1 MIKIVIMSTKFKP
14 LLLLLIVFL
23 LIPACSDGET
33 SSPNLVEIS
42 SEDDDEEESED
53 EEFENNEEEAED
65 EEREFEYIAPVLP
78 VLPDP
83 PISSSEWNQVN
94 GPFGGTI
101 TSIFKSPD
109 GYWVTTTDNSG
120 LSDSNLYLVDNKE
133 FTWELKKTI
142 SGNMGGVV
150 VDASNSNQI
159 AFYTEATSNSD
170 SGVFISKDGGETW
183 DETEVGGGQYS
194 AIAIGSQNTSTL
206 YVAGRYFPNGE
217 DCEDE
222 EGEDD
227 CTPEKNSAI
236 FISNDFGTSWIKSSS
251 IPKGVFQEIELE
263 EGQELEE
270 EDIDKVRVLYVS
282 PSDDDLI
289 FVGTSNL
296 LVKSGDRGSSW
307 KTLSNTFHRSDIK
320 GLAIH
325 PNNPNIIYVR
335 IGLYTFSDCSDVDN
349 DDPDYEESVSKY
361 CPGIYK
367 STDGG
372 ESWKLLDE
380 VTGDPSEGGVYINEY
395 NDSEIYSVFGRE
407 TFVSKDAGMS
417 SDVFLDTKEHPIIP
431 DVGVEIITF
440 GESEAEVFMA
450 GLQGVY
456 RTYDNGR
463 TWIET
468 NTGFVGSE
476 VVDIVTALDGTMY
489 ATTYNL
495 GIFKSI
501 DGGKNWGFASFGIKN
516 WYGMQLATHPE
527 NPDTIFTTTN
537 GGVYKSTNAGES
549 WKLIGGS
556 DLCDDEDVGGN
567 CHYHGIIVEKE
578 APFKVLVGSGGDQYA
593 KEGVGLTGSE
603 NSGDTWKASDNGFV
617 RDVHVSKL
625 IIDPNNN
632 NIFYATTQGA
642 TEYTDK
648 VGDGAGVFK
657 STDRGNNWT
666 QINNGLDS
674 LETNVLIVDP
684 NDSETLYLGTDDDGV
699 YKSINGGDSWKKL
712 NVSSL
717 SKSFG
722 VGDIV
727 VDPQNSDN
735 IYIGTVDYFRLS
747 ENRGVLGDFGI
758 YKSTD
763 GGTTWEEFNSG
774 LKHLGVFSLEISEE
788 NRILYAGTRAG
799 GVYWISLD
807 D

>member
-1 MIKIVIMSTKFKP
+1 MIENSKK
-14 LLLLLIVFL
+14 LIVFIL
-23 LIPACSDGET
+23 FVLILSGCSSDD
-33 SSPNLVEIS
+33 SSGPTLVEIS
-42 SEDDDEEESED
+42 SDEEDMDYEEEDGDEEEDSD
-53 EEFENNEEEAED
+53 EEEND
-65 EEREFEYIAPVLP
+65 DMDITEFIPPELP
-78 VLPDP
+78 DLPDP
-83 PISSSEWNQVN
+83 VLSSSKWNQVN

-101 TSIFKSPD
+101 TSIFKSSD

-120 LSDSNLYLVDNKE
+120 LSDSNLYLVDSKT
-133 FTWELKKTI
+133 FVWELKKTI

-150 VDASNSNQI
+150 VNASNSNQI

-170 SGVFISKDGGETW
+170 SGVFVSKDGGKTW
-183 DETEVGGGQYS
+183 DEAKIDGSQYS
-194 AIAIGSQNTSTL
+194 AITIGSQNTSTL
-206 YVAGRYFPNGE
+206 YVAGRHFPYGE

-222 EGEDD
+222 EDEDD

-251 IPKGVFQEIELE
+251 IPKGVFKEIELE

-270 EDIDKVRVLYVS
+270 EDIDKVTVLYVS
-282 PSDDDLI
+282 PSDDDQI

-296 LVKSGDRGSSW
+296 LLKSNNRGSSW
-307 KTLSNTFHRSDIK
+307 ESLSDTFHRSDIK

-325 PNNPNIIYVR
+325 PNNPNIIYAR

-349 DDPDYEESVSKY
+349 DDADYEESVSKY

-372 ESWKLLDE
+372 ESWKLLEE

-407 TFVSKDAGMS
+407 TFVSKDGGIS

-440 GESEAEVFMA
+440 GESESEVFMA

-456 RTYDNGR
+456 RTYDNGK
-463 TWIET
+463 TWIES

-476 VVDIVTALDGTMY
+476 VVDLVTSLDGTMY

-495 GIFKSI
+495 GIFKST
-501 DGGKNWGFASFGIKN
+501 DGGKNWVFASFGIKN

-527 NPDTIFTTTN
+527 DADTLFTTTN
-537 GGVYKSTNAGES
+537 GGVYKSTNAGKS
-549 WKLIGGS
+549 WELIGGS
-556 DLCDDEDVGGN
+556 DLCDDEDAGGN
-567 CHYHGIIVEKE
+567 CHYHGIVVEKE

-603 NSGDTWKASDNGFV
+603 DNGESWRNSDDGFV

-625 IIDPNNN
+625 VIDPNNN
-632 NIFYATTQGA
+632 NVFYATTQGE

-666 QINNGLDS
+666 QINNGLNS
-674 LETNVLIVDP
+674 LETNVLAVDP
-684 NDSETLYLGTDDDGV
+684 NDSDVLYLGTDDDGI
-699 YKSINGGDSWKKL
+699 YKSINGGENWKKL
-712 NVSSL
+712 IPTA
-717 SKSFG
+717 SFG
-722 VGDIV
+722 VGDII
-727 VDPQNSDN
+727 VDPQNSN
-735 IYIGTVDYFRLS
+735 NVYMGTVDYFRLS
-747 ENRGVLGDFGI
+747 ESRGVLGDFGV

-774 LKHLGVFSLEISEE
+774 LNHLGVFSLELSEE

-799 GVYWISLD
+799 GVYWINLD
-807 D
+807 G

>member
-1 MIKIVIMSTKFKP
+1 MIENSKK
-14 LLLLLIVFL
+14 LIIFILFL
-23 LIPACSDGET
+23 LILSACSSDD
-33 SSPNLVEIS
+33 SSGPTLVEIS
-42 SEDDDEEESED
+42 SDEEDGDYEEEDGDEEEEGD
-53 EEFENNEEEAED
+53 EEEND
-65 EEREFEYIAPVLP
+65 DMDVTEFIPPELP
-78 VLPDP
+78 DLPDP
-83 PISSSEWNQVN
+83 VLSSSKWNQVN

-101 TSIFKSPD
+101 TSIFKSSD

-120 LSDSNLYLVDNKE
+120 LSDSNLYLVDSKT

-150 VDASNSNQI
+150 VNASNSNQI

-170 SGVFISKDGGETW
+170 SGVFVSKDSGKTW
-183 DETEVGGGQYS
+183 DEAKIDGSQYS
-194 AIAIGSQNTSTL
+194 AIAIGSQDTSTL

-251 IPKGVFQEIELE
+251 IPKGVFKEIELE

-270 EDIDKVRVLYVS
+270 EDIDKVTVLYVS
-282 PSDDDLI
+282 PSDDDHI

-296 LVKSGDRGSSW
+296 LLKSNDRGSSW
-307 KTLSNTFHRSDIK
+307 KSLSDTFHRSDIK

-325 PNNPNIIYVR
+325 PNNPNIIYAR

-349 DDPDYEESVSKY
+349 DDADYEESVSKY

-372 ESWKLLDE
+372 ESWKLLEE

-407 TFVSKDAGMS
+407 TFVSKNAGIS

-456 RTYDNGR
+456 RTYDNGK

-476 VVDIVTALDGTMY
+476 VVDLATALDGTMY

-495 GIFKSI
+495 GIFKST
-501 DGGKNWGFASFGIKN
+501 DGGKNWVFASFGIKN

-527 NPDTIFTTTN
+527 DPDTIFTTTN

-549 WKLIGGS
+549 WKLIGS
-556 DLCDDEDVGGN
+556 SELCDDEDIGGN
-567 CHYHGIIVEKE
+567 CHYHGIVVEKE

-603 NSGDTWKASDNGFV
+603 DNGKSWRNSDDGFV

-625 IIDPNNN
+625 IIDPNNSN
-632 NIFYATTQGA
+632 VFYATTQGA

-657 STDRGNNWT
+657 STDRGDNWT
-666 QINNGLDS
+666 QINNGLNS
-674 LETNVLIVDP
+674 LETNVLVVDP

-699 YKSINGGDSWKKL
+699 YKSTDGGESWKKL
-712 NVSSL
+712 NVSSIP
-717 SKSFG
+717 KSFG
-722 VGDIV
+722 VGDII
-727 VDPQNSDN
+727 VDPQNSNN

-747 ENRGVLGDFGI
+747 ESRGVLGDFGV
-758 YKSTD
+758 YKSSD
-763 GGTTWEEFNSG
+763 GGTTWEEFNVA
-774 LKHLGVFSLEISEE
+774 LNHLGVFSLELSEE

-799 GVYWISLD
+799 GVYWIDLNN
-807 D
+807 

>member
-1 MIKIVIMSTKFKP
+1 MIENSKK
-14 LLLLLIVFL
+14 LIVFILFL
-23 LIPACSDGET
+23 LILSGCSNDD
-33 SSPNLVEIS
+33 SSGPTLVEIS
-42 SEDDDEEESED
+42 SDEEDVDYEEEDSDEEEDND
-53 EEFENNEEEAED
+53 EEEND
-65 EEREFEYIAPVLP
+65 DIDITEFIPPELP
-78 VLPDP
+78 DLPDP
-83 PISSSEWNQVN
+83 VLSSSKWNQVN

-101 TSIFKSPD
+101 TSIFKSSD

-120 LSDSNLYLVDNKE
+120 LSDSNLYLVDSKT
-133 FTWELKKTI
+133 FVWELKKTI

-150 VDASNSNQI
+150 VNASNSNQI

-170 SGVFISKDGGETW
+170 SGVFVSKDGGKTW
-183 DETEVGGGQYS
+183 DEAKIDGSQYS
-194 AIAIGSQNTSTL
+194 AITIGSQNTSTL
-206 YVAGRYFPNGE
+206 YVAGRHFPNGE

-222 EGEDD
+222 EDEDD

-251 IPKGVFQEIELE
+251 IPKGVFKEIELE

-270 EDIDKVRVLYVS
+270 EDIDKVTVLYVS
-282 PSDDDLI
+282 PSDDDQI

-296 LVKSGDRGSSW
+296 LLKSNDRGSSW
-307 KTLSNTFHRSDIK
+307 ESLSDTFHRSDIK

-325 PNNPNIIYVR
+325 PNNPNIIYAR

-349 DDPDYEESVSKY
+349 DDADYEESVSKY

-372 ESWKLLDE
+372 ESWKLLEE

-407 TFVSKDAGMS
+407 TFVSKDGGIS

-440 GESEAEVFMA
+440 GESESEVFMA

-456 RTYDNGR
+456 RTYDNGK
-463 TWIET
+463 TWIES

-476 VVDIVTALDGTMY
+476 VVDLVTSLDGTMY

-495 GIFKSI
+495 GIFKST
-501 DGGKNWGFASFGIKN
+501 DGGKNWVFASFGIKN

-527 NPDTIFTTTN
+527 DADTLFTTTN
-537 GGVYKSTNAGES
+537 GGVYKSTNAGKS
-549 WKLIGGS
+549 WELIGGS
-556 DLCDDEDVGGN
+556 DLCDDEDAGGN
-567 CHYHGIIVEKE
+567 CHYHGIVVEKE

-603 NSGDTWKASDNGFV
+603 DNGESWRNSDDGFV

-625 IIDPNNN
+625 VIDPNNN
-632 NIFYATTQGA
+632 NVFYATTQGE

-666 QINNGLDS
+666 QINNGLNS
-674 LETNVLIVDP
+674 LETNVLAVDP
-684 NDSETLYLGTDDDGV
+684 NDSDVLYLGTDDDGI
-699 YKSINGGDSWKKL
+699 YKSINGGENWEKL
-712 NVSSL
+712 IPTA
-717 SKSFG
+717 SFG
-722 VGDIV
+722 VGDII
-727 VDPQNSDN
+727 VDPQNSN
-735 IYIGTVDYFRLS
+735 NVYMGTVDYFRLS
-747 ENRGVLGDFGI
+747 ESRGVLGDFGV

-774 LKHLGVFSLEISEE
+774 LNHLGVFSLELSEE

-799 GVYWISLD
+799 GVYWINLD
-807 D
+807 G

>member
-1 MIKIVIMSTKFKP
+1 MIKNSNKLI
-14 LLLLLIVFL
+14 LLILFFL
-23 LIPACSDGET
+23 IVSACSSND
-33 SSPNLVEIS
+33 SSGPELVEIS
-42 SEDDDEEESED
+42 SDEEDLDSEKGQEENDDEEDGGEGENTD
-53 EEFENNEEEAED
+53 EKTTNF
-65 EEREFEYIAPVLP
+65 IPPKLP
-78 VLPDP
+78 DLPDP
-83 PISSSEWNQVN
+83 VLSSSRWNQVN

-101 TSIFKSPD
+101 TSIFKSLD

-120 LSDSNLYLVDNKE
+120 LTDSNLYLVDGKK

-150 VDASNSNQI
+150 VDASNPNQI

-206 YVAGRYFPNGE
+206 YIAGRYFPNGE

-251 IPKGVFQEIELE
+251 IPKGVFEEIELE

-270 EDIDKVRVLYVS
+270 EDIDKIRVLYVS
-282 PSDDDLI
+282 PSDDDHI

-296 LVKSGDRGSSW
+296 LVKSSNRGSSW
-307 KTLSNTFHRSDIK
+307 ESLSDTFHRSDIK

-372 ESWKLLDE
+372 ENWKLLDD

-395 NDSEIYSVFGRE
+395 DDSEIYSVFGRE
-407 TFVSKDAGMS
+407 TFVSKDGGMS

-450 GLQGVY
+450 GLQGIY
-456 RTYDNGR
+456 RTYDNGK
-463 TWIET
+463 TWLET

-476 VVDIVTALDGTMY
+476 VVDLITALDGTMY

-527 NPDTIFTTTN
+527 DPDTIFTTTN

-549 WKLIGGS
+549 WRIIGGS
-556 DLCDDEDVGGN
+556 DLCDDEEAGGN
-567 CHYHGIIVEKE
+567 CHYHGIIIEKE

-603 NSGDTWKASDNGFV
+603 DNGESWRNSDDGFV

-625 IIDPNNN
+625 IIDPNNSN
-632 NIFYATTQGA
+632 VFYATTQGE

-666 QINNGLDS
+666 QINNGLNS
-674 LETNVLIVDP
+674 LETNVLAVDP
-684 NDSETLYLGTDDDGV
+684 NDSDVLYLGTDDDGI
-699 YKSINGGDSWKKL
+699 YKSINGGENWEKL
-712 NVSSL
+712 IPSA
-717 SKSFG
+717 SFG

-727 VDPQNSDN
+727 VDPQNSN
-735 IYIGTVDYFRLS
+735 NVYMGTVDYFRLS
-747 ENRGVLGDFGI
+747 ESRGVLGDFGV

-774 LKHLGVFSLEISEE
+774 LNHLGVFSLELSEE

-799 GVYWISLD
+799 GVYWINLD
-807 D
+807 G

>member
-1 MIKIVIMSTKFKP
+1 MIENSKK
-14 LLLLLIVFL
+14 LIVFILFL
-23 LIPACSDGET
+23 LILSGCSSDD
-33 SSPNLVEIS
+33 SSGPTLVEIS
-42 SEDDDEEESED
+42 SDEEDMDYEEEDGDEEEDSD
-53 EEFENNEEEAED
+53 EEEND
-65 EEREFEYIAPVLP
+65 DMDITEFIPPELP
-78 VLPDP
+78 DLPDP
-83 PISSSEWNQVN
+83 VLSSTKWNQVN

-101 TSIFKSPD
+101 TSIFKSSD

-120 LSDSNLYLVDNKE
+120 LSDSNLYLVDSKT
-133 FTWELKKTI
+133 FVWELKKTI

-150 VDASNSNQI
+150 VNASNSNQI

-170 SGVFISKDGGETW
+170 SGVFVSKDGGKTW
-183 DETEVGGGQYS
+183 DEAKIDGSQYS
-194 AIAIGSQNTSTL
+194 AITIGSQNTSTL
-206 YVAGRYFPNGE
+206 YVAGRHFPNGE

-222 EGEDD
+222 EDEDD

-251 IPKGVFQEIELE
+251 IPKGVFKEIELE

-270 EDIDKVRVLYVS
+270 EDIDKVTVLYVS
-282 PSDDDLI
+282 PSDDDQI

-296 LVKSGDRGSSW
+296 LLKSNNRGSSW
-307 KTLSNTFHRSDIK
+307 ESLSDTFHRSDIK

-325 PNNPNIIYVR
+325 PNNPNIIYAR

-349 DDPDYEESVSKY
+349 DDADYEESVSKY

-372 ESWKLLDE
+372 ESWKLLEE

-407 TFVSKDAGMS
+407 TFVSKDGGIS

-440 GESEAEVFMA
+440 GESESEVFMA

-456 RTYDNGR
+456 RTYDNGK
-463 TWIET
+463 TWIES

-476 VVDIVTALDGTMY
+476 VVDLVTSLDGTMY

-495 GIFKSI
+495 GIFKST
-501 DGGKNWGFASFGIKN
+501 DGGKNWVFASFGIKN

-527 NPDTIFTTTN
+527 DADTLFTTTN
-537 GGVYKSTNAGES
+537 GGVYKSTNAAES
-549 WKLIGGS
+549 WELIGGS
-556 DLCDDEDVGGN
+556 DLCDDEDAGGN
-567 CHYHGIIVEKE
+567 CHYHGIVVEKE

-603 NSGDTWKASDNGFV
+603 DNGESWRNSDDGFV

-625 IIDPNNN
+625 VIDPNNN
-632 NIFYATTQGA
+632 NVFYATTQGE

-666 QINNGLDS
+666 QINNGLNS
-674 LETNVLIVDP
+674 LETNVLAVDP
-684 NDSETLYLGTDDDGV
+684 NDSDVLYLGTDDDGI
-699 YKSINGGDSWKKL
+699 YKSINGGENWKKL
-712 NVSSL
+712 IPTA
-717 SKSFG
+717 SFG
-722 VGDIV
+722 VGDII
-727 VDPQNSDN
+727 VDPQNSN
-735 IYIGTVDYFRLS
+735 NVYMGTVDYFRLS
-747 ENRGVLGDFGI
+747 ESRGVLGDFGV

-774 LKHLGVFSLEISEE
+774 LNHLGVFSLELSEE

-799 GVYWISLD
+799 GVYWINLD
-807 D
+807 S

>member
-1 MIKIVIMSTKFKP
+1 MIENSKK
-14 LLLLLIVFL
+14 LIVFILFL
-23 LIPACSDGET
+23 LIFSGCSSDD
-33 SSPNLVEIS
+33 SSGPTLVEIS
-42 SEDDDEEESED
+42 SDEEDMDYEEEDGDEEEDSD
-53 EEFENNEEEAED
+53 EEEND
-65 EEREFEYIAPVLP
+65 DMDITEFIPPELP
-78 VLPDP
+78 DLPDP
-83 PISSSEWNQVN
+83 VLSSSKWNQVN

-101 TSIFKSPD
+101 TSIFKSSD

-120 LSDSNLYLVDNKE
+120 LSDSNLYLVDSKT
-133 FTWELKKTI
+133 FVWELKKTI

-150 VDASNSNQI
+150 VNASNSNQI

-170 SGVFISKDGGETW
+170 SGVFVSKDGGKTW
-183 DETEVGGGQYS
+183 DEAKIDGSQYS
-194 AIAIGSQNTSTL
+194 AITIGSQNTSTL
-206 YVAGRYFPNGE
+206 YVAGRHFPNGE

-222 EGEDD
+222 EDEDD

-251 IPKGVFQEIELE
+251 IPKGVFKEIELE

-270 EDIDKVRVLYVS
+270 EDIDKVTVLYVS
-282 PSDDDLI
+282 PSDDDQI

-296 LVKSGDRGSSW
+296 LLKSNDRGSSW
-307 KTLSNTFHRSDIK
+307 ESLSDTFHRSDIK

-325 PNNPNIIYVR
+325 PNNPNIIYAR

-349 DDPDYEESVSKY
+349 DDADYEESVSKY

-372 ESWKLLDE
+372 ESWKLLEE

-407 TFVSKDAGMS
+407 TFVSKDGGIS

-440 GESEAEVFMA
+440 GESESEVFMA

-456 RTYDNGR
+456 RTYDNGK
-463 TWIET
+463 TWIES

-476 VVDIVTALDGTMY
+476 VVDLVTSLDGTMY

-495 GIFKSI
+495 GIFKST
-501 DGGKNWGFASFGIKN
+501 DGGKNWVFASFGIKN

-527 NPDTIFTTTN
+527 DADTLFTTTN
-537 GGVYKSTNAGES
+537 GGVYKSTNAGKS
-549 WKLIGGS
+549 WELIGGS
-556 DLCDDEDVGGN
+556 DLCDDEDAGGN
-567 CHYHGIIVEKE
+567 CHYHGIVVEKE

-603 NSGDTWKASDNGFV
+603 DNGESWRNSDDGFV

-625 IIDPNNN
+625 VIDPNNN
-632 NIFYATTQGA
+632 NVFYATTQGE

-666 QINNGLDS
+666 QINNGLNS
-674 LETNVLIVDP
+674 LETNVLAVDP
-684 NDSETLYLGTDDDGV
+684 NDSDVLYLGTDDDGI
-699 YKSINGGDSWKKL
+699 YKSINGGENWKKL
-712 NVSSL
+712 IPTA
-717 SKSFG
+717 SFG
-722 VGDIV
+722 VGDII
-727 VDPQNSDN
+727 VDPQNSN
-735 IYIGTVDYFRLS
+735 NVYMGTVDYFRLS
-747 ENRGVLGDFGI
+747 ESRGVLGDFGV

-774 LKHLGVFSLEISEE
+774 LNHLGVFSLELSEE

-799 GVYWISLD
+799 GVYWINLD
-807 D
+807 G

>member
-1 MIKIVIMSTKFKP
+1 MIENSKK
-14 LLLLLIVFL
+14 LIVFILFL
-23 LIPACSDGET
+23 LILSGCSSDD
-33 SSPNLVEIS
+33 SSGPTLVEIS
-42 SEDDDEEESED
+42 SDEEDMDYEEEDGDEEEDSD
-53 EEFENNEEEAED
+53 EEEND
-65 EEREFEYIAPVLP
+65 DIDITEFIPPELP
-78 VLPDP
+78 DLPDP
-83 PISSSEWNQVN
+83 VLSSSKWNQVN

-101 TSIFKSPD
+101 TSIFKSSD

-120 LSDSNLYLVDNKE
+120 LSDSNLYLVDSKT
-133 FTWELKKTI
+133 FVWELKKTI

-150 VDASNSNQI
+150 VNASNSNQI

-170 SGVFISKDGGETW
+170 SGVFVSKDGGKTW
-183 DETEVGGGQYS
+183 DEAKIDGSQYS
-194 AIAIGSQNTSTL
+194 AITIGSQNTSTL
-206 YVAGRYFPNGE
+206 YVAGRHFPNGE

-222 EGEDD
+222 EDEDD

-251 IPKGVFQEIELE
+251 IPKGVFKEIELE

-270 EDIDKVRVLYVS
+270 EDIDKVTVLYVS
-282 PSDDDLI
+282 PSDDDQI

-296 LVKSGDRGSSW
+296 LLKSNDRGSSW
-307 KTLSNTFHRSDIK
+307 ESLSDTFHRSDIK

-325 PNNPNIIYVR
+325 PNNPNIIYAR

-372 ESWKLLDE
+372 ESWKLLEE

-407 TFVSKDAGMS
+407 TFVSKDGGIS

-440 GESEAEVFMA
+440 GESESEVFMA

-456 RTYDNGR
+456 RTYDNGK
-463 TWIET
+463 TWIES

-476 VVDIVTALDGTMY
+476 VVDLVTSLDGTMY

-495 GIFKSI
+495 GIFKST
-501 DGGKNWGFASFGIKN
+501 DGGKNWVFASFGIKN

-527 NPDTIFTTTN
+527 DADTLFTTTN
-537 GGVYKSTNAGES
+537 GGVYKSTNAGKS
-549 WKLIGGS
+549 WELIGGS
-556 DLCDDEDVGGN
+556 DLCDDEDAGGN
-567 CHYHGIIVEKE
+567 CHYHGIVVEKE

-603 NSGDTWKASDNGFV
+603 DNGESWRNSDDGFV

-625 IIDPNNN
+625 VIDPNNN
-632 NIFYATTQGA
+632 NIFYATTQGE

-666 QINNGLDS
+666 QINNGLNS
-674 LETNVLIVDP
+674 LETNVLAVDP
-684 NDSETLYLGTDDDGV
+684 NDSDVLYLGTDDDGI
-699 YKSINGGDSWKKL
+699 YKSINGGENWKKL
-712 NVSSL
+712 IPTA
-717 SKSFG
+717 SFG
-722 VGDIV
+722 VGDII
-727 VDPQNSDN
+727 VDPQNSN
-735 IYIGTVDYFRLS
+735 NVYMGTVDYFRLS
-747 ENRGVLGDFGI
+747 ESRGVLGDFGV

-774 LKHLGVFSLEISEE
+774 LNHLGVFSLELSEE

-799 GVYWISLD
+799 GVYWINLD
-807 D
+807 G

>member
-1 MIKIVIMSTKFKP
+1 MIKNSNKLI
-14 LLLLLIVFL
+14 LLILFFL
-23 LIPACSDGET
+23 IVSACSSND
-33 SSPNLVEIS
+33 SSGPELIEIS
-42 SEDDDEEESED
+42 SDEEG
-53 EEFENNEEEAED
+53 EEENDNEEGEEENDNEEGEEENDNEEALNFIPPE
-65 EEREFEYIAPVLP
+65 LP
-78 VLPDP
+78 DLPDP
-83 PISSSEWNQVN
+83 ALSSSRWNQVN

-101 TSIFKSPD
+101 TSIFKSSD

-150 VDASNSNQI
+150 VDVSNSNQI

-194 AIAIGSQNTSTL
+194 AIAIGTQNTSTL
-206 YVAGRYFPNGE
+206 YVAGRIFPNGE

-251 IPKGVFQEIELE
+251 IPKGIFEEIELE
-263 EGQELEE
+263 EGRELEE
-270 EDIDKVRVLYVS
+270 EDIDKVTVLYVS
-282 PSDDDLI
+282 PSDDDHI

-296 LVKSGDRGSSW
+296 LLKSTDRGETWRS
-307 KTLSNTFHRSDIK
+307 LSDTFHRSDIK

-325 PNNPNIIYVR
+325 PNNPDIIYAR
-335 IGLYTFSDCSDVDN
+335 IGIYTFSDCSDVDN

-361 CPGIYK
+361 CPGVYK

-372 ESWKLLDE
+372 ENWKLLE
-380 VTGDPSEGGVYINEY
+380 EATGDPSEGGVYINEY
-395 NDSEIYSVFGRE
+395 NDSEIYSVFSRE
-407 TFVSKDAGMS
+407 TFVSKDAGLS
-417 SDVFLDTKEHPIIP
+417 SDEFLNTKEHPIIP

-440 GESEAEVFMA
+440 GESESEVFMA

-456 RTYDNGR
+456 RTYDNGQ

-501 DGGKNWGFASFGIKN
+501 DGGKNWGFASFGIKS

-527 NPDTIFTTTN
+527 DADTVFTTTS

-549 WKLIGGS
+549 WRVIGGS
-556 DLCDDEDVGGN
+556 DLCDDEEAGGN
-567 CHYHGIIVEKE
+567 CHYHGIIIEKE
-578 APFKVLVGSGGDQYA
+578 APFKVLVGSGGDQYS
-593 KEGVGLTGSE
+593 KEDVGLTGSE
-603 NSGDTWKASDNGFV
+603 DNGESWRKSDDGFV

-632 NIFYATTQGA
+632 NVFYATTQGA

-657 STDRGNNWT
+657 SNDRGNSWT

-674 LETNVLIVDP
+674 LETNILTVDP

-699 YKSINGGDSWKKL
+699 YKSTDGGESWKKL
-712 NVSSL
+712 TVSSL

-722 VGDIV
+722 VGDII
-727 VDPQNSDN
+727 VDPQNSNN

-747 ENRGVLGDFGI
+747 ESRGVLGDFGV

-763 GGTTWEEFNSG
+763 GGATWEEFNAG
-774 LKHLGVFSLEISEE
+774 LNHLGVFSLELSEE

-807 D
+807 S

>member
-1 MIKIVIMSTKFKP
+1 MIENSKK
-14 LLLLLIVFL
+14 LIVFILFL
-23 LIPACSDGET
+23 LILSGCSSDD
-33 SSPNLVEIS
+33 SSGPTLVEIS
-42 SEDDDEEESED
+42 SDEEDMDYEEEDGDEEEDND
-53 EEFENNEEEAED
+53 EEEND
-65 EEREFEYIAPVLP
+65 DIDITEFIPPELP
-78 VLPDP
+78 DLPDP
-83 PISSSEWNQVN
+83 ALSSSKWNQVN

-101 TSIFKSPD
+101 TSIFKSSD

-120 LSDSNLYLVDNKE
+120 LSDSNLYLVDSKT
-133 FTWELKKTI
+133 FVWELKKTI

-150 VDASNSNQI
+150 VNASNSNQI

-170 SGVFISKDGGETW
+170 SGVFVSKDGGKTW
-183 DETEVGGGQYS
+183 DEAKIDGSQYS
-194 AIAIGSQNTSTL
+194 AITIGSQNTSTL
-206 YVAGRYFPNGE
+206 YVAGRHFPYGE

-222 EGEDD
+222 EDEDD

-251 IPKGVFQEIELE
+251 IPKGVFKEIELE

-270 EDIDKVRVLYVS
+270 EDIDKVTVLYVS
-282 PSDDDLI
+282 PSDDDQI

-296 LVKSGDRGSSW
+296 LLKSNDRGSSW
-307 KTLSNTFHRSDIK
+307 ESLSDTFHRSDIK

-325 PNNPNIIYVR
+325 PNNPNIIYAR

-349 DDPDYEESVSKY
+349 DDADYEESVSKY

-372 ESWKLLDE
+372 ESWKLLEE

-407 TFVSKDAGMS
+407 TFVSKDGGIS

-440 GESEAEVFMA
+440 GESESEVFMA

-456 RTYDNGR
+456 RTYDNGK
-463 TWIET
+463 TWIES

-476 VVDIVTALDGTMY
+476 VVDLVTSLDGTMY

-495 GIFKSI
+495 GIFKST
-501 DGGKNWGFASFGIKN
+501 DGGKNWVFASFGIKN

-527 NPDTIFTTTN
+527 DADTLFTTTN
-537 GGVYKSTNAGES
+537 GGVYKSTNAGKS
-549 WKLIGGS
+549 WELIGGS
-556 DLCDDEDVGGN
+556 DLCDDEDAGGN
-567 CHYHGIIVEKE
+567 CHYHGIVVEKE

-603 NSGDTWKASDNGFV
+603 DNGESWRNSDDGFV

-625 IIDPNNN
+625 VIDPNNN
-632 NIFYATTQGA
+632 NIFYATTQGE

-666 QINNGLDS
+666 QINNGLNS
-674 LETNVLIVDP
+674 LETNVLAVDP
-684 NDSETLYLGTDDDGV
+684 NDSDVLYLGTDDDGI
-699 YKSINGGDSWKKL
+699 YKSINGGENWKKL
-712 NVSSL
+712 IPTA
-717 SKSFG
+717 SFG
-722 VGDIV
+722 VGDII
-727 VDPQNSDN
+727 VDPQNSN
-735 IYIGTVDYFRLS
+735 NVYMGTVDYFRLS
-747 ENRGVLGDFGI
+747 ESRGVLGDFGV

-774 LKHLGVFSLEISEE
+774 LNHLGVFSLELSEE

-799 GVYWISLD
+799 GVYWINLD
-807 D
+807 G

>member
-1 MIKIVIMSTKFKP
+1 MIKISNK
-14 LLLLLIVFL
+14 LIVLLMLFL
-23 LIPACSDGET
+23 IISACSSNDS
-33 SSPNLVEIS
+33 SSPSLVEVS
-42 SEDDDEEESED
+42 SDEESVDYEEGNDDKEEDNYEEESDNEIT
-53 EEFENNEEEAED
+53 EFIPPN
-65 EEREFEYIAPVLP
+65 LP
-78 VLPDP
+78 DLPDP
-83 PISSSEWNQVN
+83 ALSSSKWNQVN

-101 TSIFKSPD
+101 TSIFKSSD

-120 LSDSNLYLVDNKE
+120 LSDSNLYLVDSKK
-133 FTWELKKTI
+133 FIWELKETI

-150 VDASNSNQI
+150 VDASNFNQI

-170 SGVFISKDGGETW
+170 SGIFISKDGGETW

-194 AIAIGSQNTSTL
+194 AIAIGTQNTSTL

-236 FISNDFGTSWIKSSS
+236 FISNDFGASWTKSSS
-251 IPKGVFQEIELE
+251 IPKGVFKEIELE

-270 EDIDKVRVLYVS
+270 EDIDKVTVLYVS
-282 PSDDDLI
+282 PSDNDHI

-296 LVKSGDRGSSW
+296 LLKSTDRGLSW
-307 KTLSNTFHRSDIK
+307 ESLSDTFHRSDIK

-349 DDPDYEESVSKY
+349 DDPDYKESVSNY

-372 ESWKLLDE
+372 KSWKLLEE

-395 NDSEIYSVFGRE
+395 DDLEIYSVFGRE
-407 TFVSKDAGMS
+407 TFVSKDAGIS

-440 GESEAEVFMA
+440 GESKSEVFMA

-456 RTYDNGR
+456 RTYDNGK

-476 VVDIVTALDGTMY
+476 VVDLVTALDGTMY

-527 NPDTIFTTTN
+527 DADTVFTTTN
-537 GGVYKSTNAGES
+537 GGVYKSTNAGKS
-549 WKLIGGS
+549 WKLIGDS

-578 APFKVLVGSGGDQYA
+578 APFKVLVGSGGDQYS
-593 KEGVGLTGSE
+593 KKGVGLTGSE
-603 NSGDTWKASDNGFV
+603 DNGESWRNSDDGFV

-625 IIDPNNN
+625 VIDPNNN
-632 NIFYATTQGA
+632 NVFYATTQGA

-674 LETNVLIVDP
+674 LETNILIVDP

-699 YKSINGGDSWKKL
+699 YKSNDGGESWKKL
-712 NVSSL
+712 TVSSIP
-717 SKSFG
+717 KSFG
-722 VGDIV
+722 VGDII
-727 VDPQNSDN
+727 VDPQNSNN

-747 ENRGVLGDFGI
+747 ESRGVLGDFGI

-774 LKHLGVFSLEISEE
+774 LKHLGVFSLELSEE

-807 D
+807 N

>member
-1 MIKIVIMSTKFKP
+1 MIENIKK
-14 LLLLLIVFL
+14 LIVFILFL
-23 LIPACSDGET
+23 LILSGCSSDD
-33 SSPNLVEIS
+33 SSGPTLVEIS
-42 SEDDDEEESED
+42 SDEEDMDYEEEDGDEEEDND
-53 EEFENNEEEAED
+53 EEEND
-65 EEREFEYIAPVLP
+65 DMDITEFIPPELP
-78 VLPDP
+78 DLPDP
-83 PISSSEWNQVN
+83 VLSSSKWNQVN

-101 TSIFKSPD
+101 TSIFKSSD

-120 LSDSNLYLVDNKE
+120 LSDSNLYLVDSKT
-133 FTWELKKTI
+133 FVWELKKTI

-150 VDASNSNQI
+150 VNASNSNQI

-170 SGVFISKDGGETW
+170 SGVFVSKDGGKTW
-183 DETEVGGGQYS
+183 DEAKIDGSQYS
-194 AIAIGSQNTSTL
+194 AITIGSQNTSTL
-206 YVAGRYFPNGE
+206 YVAGRHFPNGE

-222 EGEDD
+222 EDEDD

-251 IPKGVFQEIELE
+251 IPKGVFKEIELE

-270 EDIDKVRVLYVS
+270 EDIDKVTVLYVS
-282 PSDDDLI
+282 PSDDDQI

-296 LVKSGDRGSSW
+296 LLKSNDRGSSW
-307 KTLSNTFHRSDIK
+307 ESLSDTFHRSDIK

-325 PNNPNIIYVR
+325 PNNPNIIYAR

-349 DDPDYEESVSKY
+349 DDADYEESVSKY

-372 ESWKLLDE
+372 ESWKLLEE

-407 TFVSKDAGMS
+407 TFVSKDGGIS

-440 GESEAEVFMA
+440 GESESEVFMA

-456 RTYDNGR
+456 RTYDNGK
-463 TWIET
+463 TWIES

-476 VVDIVTALDGTMY
+476 VVDLVTSLDGTMY

-495 GIFKSI
+495 GIFKST
-501 DGGKNWGFASFGIKN
+501 DGGKNWVFASFGIKN

-527 NPDTIFTTTN
+527 DADTLFTTTN
-537 GGVYKSTNAGES
+537 GGVYKSTNAGKS
-549 WKLIGGS
+549 WELIGGS
-556 DLCDDEDVGGN
+556 DLCDDEDAGGN
-567 CHYHGIIVEKE
+567 CHYHGIVVEKE

-603 NSGDTWKASDNGFV
+603 DNGESWRNSDDGFV

-625 IIDPNNN
+625 VIDPNNN
-632 NIFYATTQGA
+632 NVFYATTQGE

-666 QINNGLDS
+666 QINNGLNS
-674 LETNVLIVDP
+674 LETNVLAVDP
-684 NDSETLYLGTDDDGV
+684 NDSDVLYLGTDDDGI
-699 YKSINGGDSWKKL
+699 YKSINGGENWKKL
-712 NVSSL
+712 IPTA
-717 SKSFG
+717 SFG
-722 VGDIV
+722 VGDII
-727 VDPQNSDN
+727 VDPQNSN
-735 IYIGTVDYFRLS
+735 NVYMGTVDYFRLS
-747 ENRGVLGDFGI
+747 ESRGVLGDFGV

-774 LKHLGVFSLEISEE
+774 LNHLGVFSLELSEE

-799 GVYWISLD
+799 GVYWINLD
-807 D
+807 G

>member
-1 MIKIVIMSTKFKP
+1 MIKNSNKLI
-14 LLLLLIVFL
+14 LLILFFL
-23 LIPACSDGET
+23 IVSACSSND
-33 SSPNLVEIS
+33 SSGPELIEIS
-42 SEDDDEEESED
+42 SDEEGEEESD
-53 EEFENNEEEAED
+53 NEEGEEESDNEEEND
-65 EEREFEYIAPVLP
+65 SEEALNFIPPELP
-78 VLPDP
+78 DLPDP
-83 PISSSEWNQVN
+83 ALSSSRWNQVN

-101 TSIFKSPD
+101 TSIFKSSD

-194 AIAIGSQNTSTL
+194 AIAIGAKNTSTL
-206 YVAGRYFPNGE
+206 YVAGRIFPNGE

-251 IPKGVFQEIELE
+251 IPKGIFEEIELE
-263 EGQELEE
+263 EGRELEE
-270 EDIDKVRVLYVS
+270 EDIDKVTVLYVS
-282 PSDDDLI
+282 PSDDDHI

-296 LVKSGDRGSSW
+296 LLKSTDRGETWRS
-307 KTLSNTFHRSDIK
+307 LSDTFHRSDIK

-325 PNNPNIIYVR
+325 PNNPDIIYAR
-335 IGLYTFSDCSDVDN
+335 IGIYTFSDCSDVDN

-361 CPGIYK
+361 CPGVYK

-372 ESWKLLDE
+372 ENWKLLE
-380 VTGDPSEGGVYINEY
+380 EATGDPSEGGVYINEY
-395 NDSEIYSVFGRE
+395 NDSEIYSVFSRE
-407 TFVSKDAGMS
+407 TFVSKDAGLS
-417 SDVFLDTKEHPIIP
+417 SDEFLNTKEHPIIP

-440 GESEAEVFMA
+440 GESESEVFMA

-456 RTYDNGR
+456 RTYDNGQ

-501 DGGKNWGFASFGIKN
+501 DGGKNWGFASFGIKS

-527 NPDTIFTTTN
+527 DADTVFTTTS

-549 WKLIGGS
+549 WRVIGGS
-556 DLCDDEDVGGN
+556 DLCDDEEAGGN
-567 CHYHGIIVEKE
+567 CHYHGIIIEKE
-578 APFKVLVGSGGDQYA
+578 APFKVLVGSGGDQYS
-593 KEGVGLTGSE
+593 KEDVGLTGSE
-603 NSGDTWKASDNGFV
+603 DNGESWRKSDDGFV

-632 NIFYATTQGA
+632 NVFYATTQGA

-657 STDRGNNWT
+657 SNDRGNSWT

-674 LETNVLIVDP
+674 LETNILTVDP

-699 YKSINGGDSWKKL
+699 YKSTDGGESWKKL
-712 NVSSL
+712 TVSSL

-722 VGDIV
+722 VGDII
-727 VDPQNSDN
+727 VDPQNSNN

-747 ENRGVLGDFGI
+747 ESRGVLGDFGV

-763 GGTTWEEFNSG
+763 GGATWEEFNVG
-774 LKHLGVFSLEISEE
+774 LNHLGVFSLELSEE

-807 D
+807 N

>member
-1 MIKIVIMSTKFKP
+1 MIENSKKLIVFILF
-14 LLLLLIVFL
+14 LLIVS
-23 LIPACSDGET
+23 ACSSDD
-33 SSPNLVEIS
+33 SSGPTLVEIS
-42 SEDDDEEESED
+42 SDEEGEDYEEDGDEEEDSD
-53 EEFENNEEEAED
+53 EEEND
-65 EEREFEYIAPVLP
+65 DMDVREFIPPELP
-78 VLPDP
+78 DLPDP
-83 PISSSEWNQVN
+83 VLSSTKWNQVN

-101 TSIFKSPD
+101 TSIFKSSD

-120 LSDSNLYLVDNKE
+120 LSDSNLYLVDGKT

-150 VDASNSNQI
+150 VNESNSDQI
-159 AFYTEATSNSD
+159 AFYTEATSSSD
-170 SGVFISKDGGETW
+170 SGVFVSKDGGKTW
-183 DETEVGGGQYS
+183 EESKIDGSQYS
-194 AIAIGSQNTSTL
+194 AIALGSQNTSTL
-206 YVAGRYFPNGE
+206 YVAGRHFPNGE

-222 EGEDD
+222 ESEDD

-251 IPKGVFQEIELE
+251 IPKGIFKEIELE

-282 PSDDDLI
+282 PSDDDHI

-296 LVKSGDRGSSW
+296 LLKSNDRGSSW
-307 KTLSNTFHRSDIK
+307 ESLSDTFHRSDIK

-325 PNNPNIIYVR
+325 PNNPNIIYAR
-335 IGLYTFSDCSDVDN
+335 IGLYTFSDCSNVDN
-349 DDPDYEESVSKY
+349 DDPDYEENVSKY

-372 ESWKLLDE
+372 ESWKLLEE

-407 TFVSKDAGMS
+407 TFVSKDAGIS

-440 GESEAEVFMA
+440 GESESEVFMA
-450 GLQGVY
+450 GLQGIY
-456 RTYDNGR
+456 RTYDNGK

-476 VVDIVTALDGTMY
+476 VVDLVTALDGTMY

-495 GIFKSI
+495 GIFKST
-501 DGGKNWGFASFGIKN
+501 DGGKNWVFASFGIKN

-527 NPDTIFTTTN
+527 DADTVFTTTN

-556 DLCDDEDVGGN
+556 DLCDDEDAGGN
-567 CHYHGIIVEKE
+567 CHYHGIVVEKE
-578 APFKVLVGSGGDQYA
+578 APFKVLVGSGGDQYS
-593 KEGVGLTGSE
+593 KEGAGLTGSE
-603 NSGDTWKASDNGFV
+603 DNGESWRNSDDGFV

-632 NIFYATTQGA
+632 TVFYATTQGE

-666 QINNGLDS
+666 QINNGLNS
-674 LETNVLIVDP
+674 LETNVLAIDP
-684 NDSETLYLGTDDDGV
+684 NDSEVLYLGTDDDGI
-699 YKSINGGDSWKKL
+699 YKSINGGENWEKL
-712 NVSSL
+712 IPSA
-717 SKSFG
+717 SFG
-722 VGDIV
+722 VGDII
-727 VDPQNSDN
+727 VDPQNSN
-735 IYIGTVDYFRLS
+735 NVYMGTVDYFRLS
-747 ENRGVLGDFGI
+747 ESRGVLGDFGV

-774 LKHLGVFSLEISEE
+774 LNHLGVFSLELSEE

-799 GVYWISLD
+799 GVYWINLD
-807 D
+807 G

>member
-1 MIKIVIMSTKFKP
+1 MIKNSNKLI
-14 LLLLLIVFL
+14 LLILFFL
-23 LIPACSDGET
+23 IVSACSSND
-33 SSPNLVEIS
+33 SSGPELIEIS
-42 SEDDDEEESED
+42 SDEEG
-53 EEFENNEEEAED
+53 EEENDNEEGEEENDNEEGEEENDNEEALNFIPPE
-65 EEREFEYIAPVLP
+65 LP
-78 VLPDP
+78 DLPDP
-83 PISSSEWNQVN
+83 ALSSSRWNQVN

-101 TSIFKSPD
+101 TSIFKSSD

-150 VDASNSNQI
+150 VDVSNSNQI

-194 AIAIGSQNTSTL
+194 AIAIGTQNTSTL
-206 YVAGRYFPNGE
+206 YVAGRIFPNGE

-251 IPKGVFQEIELE
+251 IPKGIFEEIELE
-263 EGQELEE
+263 EGRELEE
-270 EDIDKVRVLYVS
+270 EDIDKVTVLYVS
-282 PSDDDLI
+282 PSDDDHI

-296 LVKSGDRGSSW
+296 LLKSTDRG
-307 KTLSNTFHRSDIK
+307 KTWRSLSDTFHRSDIK

-325 PNNPNIIYVR
+325 PNNPDIIYAR
-335 IGLYTFSDCSDVDN
+335 IGIYTFSDCSDVDN

-361 CPGIYK
+361 CPGVYK

-372 ESWKLLDE
+372 ENWKLLE
-380 VTGDPSEGGVYINEY
+380 EATGDPSEGGVYINEY
-395 NDSEIYSVFGRE
+395 NDSEIYSVFSRE
-407 TFVSKDAGMS
+407 TFVSKDAGLS
-417 SDVFLDTKEHPIIP
+417 SDEFLNTKEHPIIP

-440 GESEAEVFMA
+440 GESESEVFMA

-456 RTYDNGR
+456 RTYDNGQ

-501 DGGKNWGFASFGIKN
+501 DGGKNWGFASFGIKS

-527 NPDTIFTTTN
+527 DADTVFTTTS

-549 WKLIGGS
+549 WRVIGGS
-556 DLCDDEDVGGN
+556 DLCDDEEAGGN
-567 CHYHGIIVEKE
+567 CHYHGIIIEKE
-578 APFKVLVGSGGDQYA
+578 APFKVLVGSGGDQYS
-593 KEGVGLTGSE
+593 KEDVGLTGSE
-603 NSGDTWKASDNGFV
+603 DNGESWRKSDDGFV

-632 NIFYATTQGA
+632 NVFYATTQGA

-657 STDRGNNWT
+657 SNDRGNSWT

-674 LETNVLIVDP
+674 LETNILTVDP

-699 YKSINGGDSWKKL
+699 YKSTDGGESWKKL
-712 NVSSL
+712 TVSSL

-722 VGDIV
+722 VGDII
-727 VDPQNSDN
+727 VDPQNSNN

-747 ENRGVLGDFGI
+747 ESRGVLGDFGV

-763 GGTTWEEFNSG
+763 GGATWEEFNAG
-774 LKHLGVFSLEISEE
+774 LNHLGVFSLELSQE

-807 D
+807 N

>member
-1 MIKIVIMSTKFKP
+1 MMKNKNK
-14 LLLLLIVFL
+14 LIVLFL
-23 LIPACSDGET
+23 FFLIISACSSND
-33 SSPNLVEIS
+33 SSGPALVEIS
-42 SEDDDEEESED
+42 SDEEDLDSEKGQEENDDEEGGGEEENDD
-53 EEFENNEEEAED
+53 EETAKF
-65 EEREFEYIAPVLP
+65 IPPKLP
-78 VLPDP
+78 DLPDP
-83 PISSSEWNQVN
+83 ALSSSRWNQVN

-120 LSDSNLYLVDNKE
+120 LSDSNLYLVDSKE

-150 VDASNSNQI
+150 VNASNPNQI

-170 SGVFISKDGGETW
+170 SGVFVSKDGGKTW
-183 DETEVGGGQYS
+183 EESEINGTQYS

-236 FISNDFGTSWIKSSS
+236 FISNDFGTSWTKSTS
-251 IPKGVFQEIELE
+251 IPKGIFEEIELE
-263 EGQELEE
+263 EGRELEE
-270 EDIDKVRVLYVS
+270 EDIDKVTVLYVS
-282 PSDDDLI
+282 PSDDDQI

-296 LVKSGDRGSSW
+296 LLKSNDRGNSW
-307 KTLSNTFHRSDIK
+307 KSLSDTFHRSDIK

-325 PNNPNIIYVR
+325 PNNPNIIYAR
-335 IGLYTFSDCSDVDN
+335 IGIYTFSNCSSVDN

-367 STDGG
+367 STNGG
-372 ESWKLLDE
+372 ENWELLEE

-407 TFVSKDAGMS
+407 TFVSKDAGLT
-417 SDVFLDTKEHPIIP
+417 SDIFLDTKEHPVVP

-440 GESEAEVFMA
+440 GENKSEVFMA

-456 RTYDNGR
+456 RTYDNGK

-476 VVDIVTALDGTMY
+476 VVDLATALDGTMY

-495 GIFKSI
+495 GIFKST
-501 DGGKNWGFASFGIKN
+501 DGGKNWVFASFGIKN

-527 NPDTIFTTTN
+527 DPDTIFTTTN

-549 WKLIGGS
+549 WKLIGS
-556 DLCDDEDVGGN
+556 SELCDDEDVGGGN
-567 CHYHGIIVEKE
+567 CHYHGIIIEKE

-603 NSGDTWKASDNGFV
+603 DSGESWRNSDDGFV

-632 NIFYATTQGA
+632 NVFYATTQGE

-657 STDRGNNWT
+657 STDRGNNWS
-666 QINNGLDS
+666 QINNGLNS
-674 LETNVLIVDP
+674 LETNVLVVDP
-684 NDSETLYLGTDDDGV
+684 NDSETLYLGTDDDGI
-699 YKSINGGDSWKKL
+699 YKSENGGENWEKL
-712 NVSSL
+712 IPSA
-717 SKSFG
+717 SFG
-722 VGDIV
+722 VGDII
-727 VDPQNSDN
+727 VDPQNSNN
-735 IYIGTVDYFRLS
+735 IYMGTVDYFRLS
-747 ENRGVLGDFGI
+747 ESRGVLGDFGV
-758 YKSTD
+758 YKSID

-774 LKHLGVFSLEISEE
+774 LNHLGVFSLELSEE

>member
-1 MIKIVIMSTKFKP
+1 MIENSKK
-14 LLLLLIVFL
+14 LIVFILFL
-23 LIPACSDGET
+23 LILSGCSSDD
-33 SSPNLVEIS
+33 SSGPTLVEIS
-42 SEDDDEEESED
+42 SDEEDVDYEEEDGDEEEDSD
-53 EEFENNEEEAED
+53 EEEND
-65 EEREFEYIAPVLP
+65 DMDITEFIPPELP
-78 VLPDP
+78 DLPDP
-83 PISSSEWNQVN
+83 VLSSSKWNQVN

-101 TSIFKSPD
+101 TSIFKSSD

-120 LSDSNLYLVDNKE
+120 LSDSNLYLVDSKT
-133 FTWELKKTI
+133 FVWELKKTI

-150 VDASNSNQI
+150 VNASNSNQI

-170 SGVFISKDGGETW
+170 SGVFVSKDGGKTW
-183 DETEVGGGQYS
+183 DEAKIDGSQYS
-194 AIAIGSQNTSTL
+194 AITIGSQNTSTL
-206 YVAGRYFPNGE
+206 YVAGRHFPYGE

-222 EGEDD
+222 EDEDD

-251 IPKGVFQEIELE
+251 IPKGVFKEIELE

-270 EDIDKVRVLYVS
+270 EDIDKVTVLYVS
-282 PSDDDLI
+282 PSDDDRI

-296 LVKSGDRGSSW
+296 LLKSNNRGSSW
-307 KTLSNTFHRSDIK
+307 ESLSDTFHRSDIK

-325 PNNPNIIYVR
+325 PNNPNIIYAR

-349 DDPDYEESVSKY
+349 DDADYEESVSKY

-372 ESWKLLDE
+372 ESWKLLEE

-407 TFVSKDAGMS
+407 TFVSKDGGIS

-440 GESEAEVFMA
+440 GESESEVFMA

-456 RTYDNGR
+456 RTYDNGK
-463 TWIET
+463 TWIES

-476 VVDIVTALDGTMY
+476 VVDLVTSLDGTMY

-495 GIFKSI
+495 GIFKST
-501 DGGKNWGFASFGIKN
+501 DGGKNWVFASFGIKN

-527 NPDTIFTTTN
+527 DADTLFTTTN
-537 GGVYKSTNAGES
+537 GGVYKSTNAGKS
-549 WKLIGGS
+549 WELIGGS
-556 DLCDDEDVGGN
+556 DLCDDEDAGGN
-567 CHYHGIIVEKE
+567 CHYHGIVVEKE

-603 NSGDTWKASDNGFV
+603 DNGESWRNSDDGFV

-625 IIDPNNN
+625 VIDPNNN
-632 NIFYATTQGA
+632 NVFYATTQGE

-666 QINNGLDS
+666 QINNGLNS
-674 LETNVLIVDP
+674 LETNVLAVDP
-684 NDSETLYLGTDDDGV
+684 NDSDVLYLGTDDDGI
-699 YKSINGGDSWKKL
+699 YKSINGGENWKKL
-712 NVSSL
+712 IPTA
-717 SKSFG
+717 SFG
-722 VGDIV
+722 VGDII
-727 VDPQNSDN
+727 VDPQNSN
-735 IYIGTVDYFRLS
+735 NVYMGTVDYFRLS
-747 ENRGVLGDFGI
+747 ESRGVLGDFGV

-774 LKHLGVFSLEISEE
+774 LNHLGVFSLELSEE

-799 GVYWISLD
+799 GVYWINLD
-807 D
+807 G

>member
-1 MIKIVIMSTKFKP
+1 MIKNNNKLI
-14 LLLLLIVFL
+14 LLILFFL
-23 LIPACSDGET
+23 IVSACSSND
-33 SSPNLVEIS
+33 SSGPELIEIS
-42 SEDDDEEESED
+42 SDEEGEEESD
-53 EEFENNEEEAED
+53 NEEGEEESDNEEEND
-65 EEREFEYIAPVLP
+65 SEEALNFIPPELP
-78 VLPDP
+78 DLPDP
-83 PISSSEWNQVN
+83 ALSSSRWNQVN

-101 TSIFKSPD
+101 TSIFKSSD

-120 LSDSNLYLVDNKE
+120 LSDSNLYLVNNKE

-206 YVAGRYFPNGE
+206 YVAGRIFPNGE

-222 EGEDD
+222 EDEDN

-251 IPKGVFQEIELE
+251 IPKGIFEEIELE
-263 EGQELEE
+263 EGRELEE
-270 EDIDKVRVLYVS
+270 EDIDKVTVLYVS
-282 PSDDDLI
+282 PSDDDHI

-296 LVKSGDRGSSW
+296 LLKSTDRGETWRS
-307 KTLSNTFHRSDIK
+307 LSDTFHRSDIK

-325 PNNPNIIYVR
+325 PNNPDIIYAR
-335 IGLYTFSDCSDVDN
+335 IGIYTFSDCSDVDN

-361 CPGIYK
+361 CPGVYK

-372 ESWKLLDE
+372 ENWKLLE
-380 VTGDPSEGGVYINEY
+380 EATGDPSEGGVYINEY
-395 NDSEIYSVFGRE
+395 NDSEIYSVFSRE
-407 TFVSKDAGMS
+407 TFVSKDAGLS
-417 SDVFLDTKEHPIIP
+417 SDEFLNTKEHPIIP

-440 GESEAEVFMA
+440 GESESEVFMA
-450 GLQGVY
+450 GLQGIY
-456 RTYDNGR
+456 RTYDNGK

-476 VVDIVTALDGTMY
+476 VVDLVTALDGTMY

-501 DGGKNWGFASFGIKN
+501 DGGKNWGFASFGIKS

-527 NPDTIFTTTN
+527 DADTVFTTTS

-549 WKLIGGS
+549 WRVIGGS
-556 DLCDDEDVGGN
+556 DLCDDEEAGGN
-567 CHYHGIIVEKE
+567 CHYHGIIIEKE
-578 APFKVLVGSGGDQYA
+578 APFKVLVGSGGDQYS
-593 KEGVGLTGSE
+593 KEDVGLTGSE
-603 NSGDTWKASDNGFV
+603 DNGESWRKSDDGFV

-632 NIFYATTQGA
+632 NVFYATTQGA

-657 STDRGNNWT
+657 SNDRGNSWT

-674 LETNVLIVDP
+674 LETNILTVDP

-699 YKSINGGDSWKKL
+699 YKSTDGGESWKKL
-712 NVSSL
+712 TVSSL

-722 VGDIV
+722 VGDII
-727 VDPQNSDN
+727 VDPQNSNN

-747 ENRGVLGDFGI
+747 ESRGVLGDFGV

-763 GGTTWEEFNSG
+763 GGATWEEFNVG
-774 LKHLGVFSLEISEE
+774 LNHLGVFSLELSEE

-807 D
+807 N

>member
-1 MIKIVIMSTKFKP
+1 MLKISSK
-14 LLLLLIVFL
+14 LIVLFL
-23 LIPACSDGET
+23 FFLIVSACSSGD
-33 SSPNLVEIS
+33 SSGPTLVEVS
-42 SEDDDEEESED
+42 SDEESVDYEEENDDEEEDSD
-53 EEFENNEEEAED
+53 EEENDD
-65 EEREFEYIAPVLP
+65 EITEFIPPELP
-78 VLPDP
+78 DLPDP
-83 PISSSEWNQVN
+83 ALSSSKWNQVN

-101 TSIFKSPD
+101 TSIFKGSD

-120 LSDSNLYLVDNKE
+120 LSDSNLYLVDSKK
-133 FTWELKKTI
+133 FTWELKKTMG
-142 SGNMGGVV
+142 GNMGGVV
-150 VDASNSNQI
+150 VNTSNSNQI

-170 SGVFISKDGGETW
+170 SGVFISKDGGTTWNETSI
-183 DETEVGGGQYS
+183 DGGQFS
-194 AIAIGSQNTSTL
+194 GIAVGSQNTSTL
-206 YVAGRYFPNGE
+206 YIAGRYFPNGE

-236 FISNDFGTSWIKSSS
+236 FISNDFGASWTKSSS
-251 IPKGVFQEIELE
+251 VPKGVFKEIELE

-270 EDIDKVRVLYVS
+270 EDMDKVTVLYVS
-282 PSDDDLI
+282 PSDDDHI

-296 LVKSGDRGSSW
+296 LLKSNDRGLSW
-307 KTLSNTFHRSDIK
+307 ESLSDTFHRSDIK

-372 ESWKLLDE
+372 ESWKLLEE

-407 TFVSKDAGMS
+407 TFVSKDAGIS

-456 RTYDNGR
+456 RTYDNGK

-476 VVDIVTALDGTMY
+476 VVDLATALDGTMY

-495 GIFKSI
+495 GIFKST
-501 DGGKNWGFASFGIKN
+501 DGGKNWVFASFGIKN

-527 NPDTIFTTTN
+527 DPDTIFTTTN

-549 WKLIGGS
+549 WKLIGS
-556 DLCDDEDVGGN
+556 SELCDDEDVGGN
-567 CHYHGIIVEKE
+567 CHYHGIVVEKE

-603 NSGDTWKASDNGFV
+603 DNGKSWRNSDDGFV

-625 IIDPNNN
+625 IIDPNNSN
-632 NIFYATTQGA
+632 VFYATTQGE

-657 STDRGNNWT
+657 STDRGNSWT
-666 QINNGLDS
+666 QINNGLNS
-674 LETNVLIVDP
+674 LETNVLVVDP
-684 NDSETLYLGTDDDGV
+684 NDSETLYLGTDDDGI
-699 YKSINGGDSWKKL
+699 YKSTDGGENWKKL
-712 NVSSL
+712 IL
-717 SKSFG
+717 SASFG
-722 VGDIV
+722 IGDII
-727 VDPQNSDN
+727 VDPRNSNN
-735 IYIGTVDYFRLS
+735 IYMGTVDYFRLS
-747 ENRGVLGDFGI
+747 ENRGVLGDFGV

-763 GGTTWEEFNSG
+763 GGTTWEEFNAG
-774 LKHLGVFSLEISEE
+774 LNHLGVFSLELSEE
-788 NRILYAGTRAG
+788 NGILYAGTRAG
-799 GVYWISLD
+799 GVYWIDLNN
-807 D
+807 

>member
-1 MIKIVIMSTKFKP
+1 MIENSKK
-14 LLLLLIVFL
+14 LIVFILFL
-23 LIPACSDGET
+23 LILSGCSSDD
-33 SSPNLVEIS
+33 SSGPTLVEIS
-42 SEDDDEEESED
+42 SDEEDVDYEEEHSDEEEDGD
-53 EEFENNEEEAED
+53 EEKND
-65 EEREFEYIAPVLP
+65 DMDITEFIPPELP
-78 VLPDP
+78 DLPDP
-83 PISSSEWNQVN
+83 VLSSSKWSQVN

-101 TSIFKSPD
+101 TSIFKSSD

-120 LSDSNLYLVDNKE
+120 LSDSNLYLVDSKT
-133 FTWELKKTI
+133 FVWELKKTI

-150 VDASNSNQI
+150 VNASNSNQI

-170 SGVFISKDGGETW
+170 SGVFVSKDGGKTW
-183 DETEVGGGQYS
+183 DEAKIDGSQYS
-194 AIAIGSQNTSTL
+194 AITIGSQNTSTL
-206 YVAGRYFPNGE
+206 YVAGRHFPNGE

-222 EGEDD
+222 EDEDD

-251 IPKGVFQEIELE
+251 IPKGVFKEIELE

-270 EDIDKVRVLYVS
+270 EDIDKVTVLYVS
-282 PSDDDLI
+282 PSDDDQI

-296 LVKSGDRGSSW
+296 LLKSNDRGSSW
-307 KTLSNTFHRSDIK
+307 ESLSDTFHRSDIK

-325 PNNPNIIYVR
+325 PNNPNIIYAR

-349 DDPDYEESVSKY
+349 DDADYEESVSKY

-372 ESWKLLDE
+372 ESWKLLEE

-407 TFVSKDAGMS
+407 TFVSKDGGIS

-440 GESEAEVFMA
+440 GESESEVFMA

-456 RTYDNGR
+456 RTYDNGK
-463 TWIET
+463 TWIES

-476 VVDIVTALDGTMY
+476 VVDLVTSLDGTMY

-495 GIFKSI
+495 GIFKST
-501 DGGKNWGFASFGIKN
+501 DGGKNWVFASFGIKN

-527 NPDTIFTTTN
+527 DADTLFTTTN
-537 GGVYKSTNAGES
+537 GGVYKSTNAGKS
-549 WKLIGGS
+549 WELIGGS
-556 DLCDDEDVGGN
+556 DLCDDEDAGGN
-567 CHYHGIIVEKE
+567 CHYHGIVVEKE

-603 NSGDTWKASDNGFV
+603 DNGESWRNSDDGFV

-625 IIDPNNN
+625 VIDPNNN
-632 NIFYATTQGA
+632 NIFYATTQGE

-666 QINNGLDS
+666 QINNGLNS
-674 LETNVLIVDP
+674 LETNVLAVDP
-684 NDSETLYLGTDDDGV
+684 NDSDVLYLGTDDDGI
-699 YKSINGGDSWKKL
+699 YKSINGGENWEKL
-712 NVSSL
+712 IPSA
-717 SKSFG
+717 SFG

-735 IYIGTVDYFRLS
+735 VYMGTVDYFRLS
-747 ENRGVLGDFGI
+747 ESRGVLGDFGV

-774 LKHLGVFSLEISEE
+774 LNHLGVFSLELSEE

-799 GVYWISLD
+799 GVYWINLD
-807 D
+807 G

>member
-1 MIKIVIMSTKFKP
+1 MIENSKK
-14 LLLLLIVFL
+14 LIVFILFL
-23 LIPACSDGET
+23 LILSGCSSDD
-33 SSPNLVEIS
+33 SSGPTLVEIS
-42 SEDDDEEESED
+42 SDEEDVDYEEEDGDEEEDSD
-53 EEFENNEEEAED
+53 EEEND
-65 EEREFEYIAPVLP
+65 DMDITEFIPPELP
-78 VLPDP
+78 DLPDP
-83 PISSSEWNQVN
+83 VLSSSKWNQVN

-101 TSIFKSPD
+101 TSIFKSSD

-120 LSDSNLYLVDNKE
+120 LSDSNLYLVDSKT
-133 FTWELKKTI
+133 FVWELKKTI

-150 VDASNSNQI
+150 VNASNSNQI

-170 SGVFISKDGGETW
+170 SGVFVSKDGGKTW
-183 DETEVGGGQYS
+183 DEAKIDGSQYS
-194 AIAIGSQNTSTL
+194 AITIGSQNTSTL
-206 YVAGRYFPNGE
+206 YVAGRHFPNGE

-222 EGEDD
+222 EDEDD

-251 IPKGVFQEIELE
+251 IPKGVFKEIELE

-270 EDIDKVRVLYVS
+270 EDIDKVTVLYVS
-282 PSDDDLI
+282 PSDDDQI

-296 LVKSGDRGSSW
+296 LLKSNDRGSSW
-307 KTLSNTFHRSDIK
+307 ESLSDTFHRSDIK

-325 PNNPNIIYVR
+325 PNNPNIIYAR

-372 ESWKLLDE
+372 ENWKLLDD

-395 NDSEIYSVFGRE
+395 DDSEIYSVFGRE

-440 GESEAEVFMA
+440 GESESEVFMA

-456 RTYDNGR
+456 RTYDNGK
-463 TWIET
+463 TWIES

-476 VVDIVTALDGTMY
+476 VVDLVTSLDGTMY

-495 GIFKSI
+495 GIFKST
-501 DGGKNWGFASFGIKN
+501 DGGKNWVFASFGIKN

-527 NPDTIFTTTN
+527 DADTLFTTTN
-537 GGVYKSTNAGES
+537 GGVYKSTNAGKS
-549 WKLIGGS
+549 WELIGGS
-556 DLCDDEDVGGN
+556 DLCDDEDAGGN
-567 CHYHGIIVEKE
+567 CHYHGIVVEKE

-603 NSGDTWKASDNGFV
+603 DNGESWRNSDDGFV

-625 IIDPNNN
+625 VIDPNNN
-632 NIFYATTQGA
+632 NVFYATTQGE

-666 QINNGLDS
+666 QINNGLNS
-674 LETNVLIVDP
+674 LETNVLAVDP
-684 NDSETLYLGTDDDGV
+684 NDSDVLYLGTDDDGI
-699 YKSINGGDSWKKL
+699 YKSINGGENWKKL
-712 NVSSL
+712 IPTA
-717 SKSFG
+717 SFG
-722 VGDIV
+722 VGDII
-727 VDPQNSDN
+727 VDPQNSN
-735 IYIGTVDYFRLS
+735 NVYMGTVDYFRLS
-747 ENRGVLGDFGI
+747 ESRGVLGDFGV

-774 LKHLGVFSLEISEE
+774 LNHLGVFSLELSEE

-799 GVYWISLD
+799 GVYWINLD
-807 D
+807 G

>member
-1 MIKIVIMSTKFKP
+1 MIENTKK
-14 LLLLLIVFL
+14 LIVFIFFL
-23 LIPACSDGET
+23 LILSACSSDD
-33 SSPNLVEIS
+33 SSGPALVEIS
-42 SEDDDEEESED
+42 SDEENVDYEEEDVDEEEDGD
-53 EEFENNEEEAED
+53 EEEND
-65 EEREFEYIAPVLP
+65 DMDITEFIPPELP
-78 VLPDP
+78 DLPDP
-83 PISSSEWNQVN
+83 PLSSTKWNQVN

-101 TSIFKSPD
+101 TSIFKSSD

-120 LSDSNLYLVDNKE
+120 LSDSNLYLVDSKT
-133 FTWELKKTI
+133 FIWELKKTI

-150 VDASNSNQI
+150 VNASNSNQI

-170 SGVFISKDGGETW
+170 SGVFVSKDGGKTW
-183 DETEVGGGQYS
+183 DEAKIDGSQYS
-194 AIAIGSQNTSTL
+194 AITIGSQNTSTL
-206 YVAGRYFPNGE
+206 YVAGRHFPNGE

-222 EGEDD
+222 EDEDD

-251 IPKGVFQEIELE
+251 IPKGVFKEIELE

-282 PSDDDLI
+282 PSDDDHI

-296 LVKSGDRGSSW
+296 LLKSNDRGSSW
-307 KTLSNTFHRSDIK
+307 ESLSDTFHRSDIK

-325 PNNPNIIYVR
+325 PNNPNIIYAR

-372 ESWKLLDE
+372 ESWKLLEE

-407 TFVSKDAGMS
+407 TFISKDAGIS
-417 SDVFLDTKEHPIIP
+417 SDVFLDTKEHPVIP

-440 GESEAEVFMA
+440 GESESEVFMA

-456 RTYDNGR
+456 RTYDNGK

-476 VVDIVTALDGTMY
+476 VVDLVTSLDGTMY

-495 GIFKSI
+495 GIFKST
-501 DGGKNWGFASFGIKN
+501 DGGKNWVFASFGIKN

-527 NPDTIFTTTN
+527 DADTLFTTTN
-537 GGVYKSTNAGES
+537 GGVYKSTNAGKS
-549 WKLIGGS
+549 WELIGDS
-556 DLCDDEDVGGN
+556 DLCDDEDAGGN
-567 CHYHGIIVEKE
+567 CHYHGIVVEKE

-603 NSGDTWKASDNGFV
+603 DNGESWRNSDDGFV

-625 IIDPNNN
+625 IIDPNNSN
-632 NIFYATTQGA
+632 VFYATTQGE

-666 QINNGLDS
+666 QINNGLNS
-674 LETNVLIVDP
+674 LETNVLAVDP
-684 NDSETLYLGTDDDGV
+684 NDSDVLYLGTDDDGI
-699 YKSINGGDSWKKL
+699 YKSINGGENWKKL
-712 NVSSL
+712 IPTA
-717 SKSFG
+717 SFG
-722 VGDIV
+722 VGDII
-727 VDPQNSDN
+727 VDPQDSNN
-735 IYIGTVDYFRLS
+735 VYMGTVDYFRLS
-747 ENRGVLGDFGI
+747 ESRGVLGDFGV

-774 LKHLGVFSLEISEE
+774 LNHLGVFSLELSEE

-799 GVYWISLD
+799 GVYWINLD
-807 D
+807 S

>member
-1 MIKIVIMSTKFKP
+1 MLKISNK
-14 LLLLLIVFL
+14 LIVLFL
-23 LIPACSDGET
+23 FFLIVSACSSGD
-33 SSPNLVEIS
+33 SSGPTLVEVS
-42 SEDDDEEESED
+42 SDEESVDYEEENDDEEEDSD
-53 EEFENNEEEAED
+53 EEENDD
-65 EEREFEYIAPVLP
+65 EITEFIPPDLP
-78 VLPDP
+78 DLPDP
-83 PISSSEWNQVN
+83 ALSSSKWNQVN

-101 TSIFKSPD
+101 TSIFKGSD

-120 LSDSNLYLVDNKE
+120 LSDSNLYLVDNKK
-133 FTWELKKTI
+133 FTWELKKTM

-150 VDASNSNQI
+150 VNTSNSNQI

-170 SGVFISKDGGETW
+170 SGVFISKDGGTTWNETSI
-183 DETEVGGGQYS
+183 DGGQFS
-194 AIAIGSQNTSTL
+194 GIAVGSQNTSTL
-206 YVAGRYFPNGE
+206 YIAGRYFPNGE

-236 FISNDFGTSWIKSSS
+236 FISNDFGASWTKSSP
-251 IPKGVFQEIELE
+251 IPKGIFKEIELE

-270 EDIDKVRVLYVS
+270 EDIDKVTVLYVS
-282 PSDDDLI
+282 PSDDDHI

-296 LVKSGDRGSSW
+296 LLKSNDRGSSW
-307 KTLSNTFHRSDIK
+307 ESLSDTFHRSDIK

-361 CPGIYK
+361 CAGIYK

-372 ESWKLLDE
+372 ESWKLLEE

-407 TFVSKDAGMS
+407 TFVSKDAGIS
-417 SDVFLDTKEHPIIP
+417 SDVFLDTKEHPTIP

-456 RTYDNGR
+456 RTYDNGK

-476 VVDIVTALDGTMY
+476 VVDLATALDGTMY

-495 GIFKSI
+495 GIFKST
-501 DGGKNWGFASFGIKN
+501 DGGKNWVFASFGIKN

-527 NPDTIFTTTN
+527 DPDTIFTTTN

-549 WKLIGGS
+549 WKLIGS
-556 DLCDDEDVGGN
+556 SELCDDEDAGGN
-567 CHYHGIIVEKE
+567 CHYHGIVVEKE

-603 NSGDTWKASDNGFV
+603 DNGESWRNSDDGFV

-625 IIDPNNN
+625 VIDPNNN
-632 NIFYATTQGA
+632 NVFYATTQGE

-666 QINNGLDS
+666 QINNGLNS
-674 LETNVLIVDP
+674 LETNVLAVDP
-684 NDSETLYLGTDDDGV
+684 NDSDVLYLGTDDDGI
-699 YKSINGGDSWKKL
+699 YKSINGGENWEKL
-712 NVSSL
+712 IPSA
-717 SKSFG
+717 SFG
-722 VGDIV
+722 IGDIV

-735 IYIGTVDYFRLS
+735 VYMGTVDYFRLS
-747 ENRGVLGDFGI
+747 ESRGVLGDFGV

-774 LKHLGVFSLEISEE
+774 LNHLGVFSLELSEE

-799 GVYWISLD
+799 GVYWINLD
-807 D
+807 G

>member
-1 MIKIVIMSTKFKP
+1 MIENTKK
-14 LLLLLIVFL
+14 LIVFILFL
-23 LIPACSDGET
+23 LIFSGCSSND
-33 SSPNLVEIS
+33 SSGPTLVEIS
-42 SEDDDEEESED
+42 SDEEDVDYEEEDGDEEEDSD
-53 EEFENNEEEAED
+53 EEEND
-65 EEREFEYIAPVLP
+65 DMDITEFIPPELP
-78 VLPDP
+78 DLPDP
-83 PISSSEWNQVN
+83 VLSSSKWNQVN

-101 TSIFKSPD
+101 TSIFKSSD

-120 LSDSNLYLVDNKE
+120 LSDSNLYLVDSKT
-133 FTWELKKTI
+133 FVWELKKTI

-150 VDASNSNQI
+150 VNASNSNQI

-170 SGVFISKDGGETW
+170 SGVFVSKDGGKTW
-183 DETEVGGGQYS
+183 DEAKIDGSQYS
-194 AIAIGSQNTSTL
+194 AITIGSQNTSTL
-206 YVAGRYFPNGE
+206 YVAGRHFPNGE
-217 DCEDE
+217 DCEE
-222 EGEDD
+222 EEDEDD

-251 IPKGVFQEIELE
+251 IPKGVFKEIELE

-270 EDIDKVRVLYVS
+270 EDIDKVTVLYVS
-282 PSDDDLI
+282 PSDDDRI

-296 LVKSGDRGSSW
+296 LLKSNDRGSSW
-307 KTLSNTFHRSDIK
+307 ESLSDTFHRSDIK

-325 PNNPNIIYVR
+325 PNNPNIIYAR

-349 DDPDYEESVSKY
+349 DDPNYEESVSKY

-372 ESWKLLDE
+372 ESWKLLEE

-407 TFVSKDAGMS
+407 TFVSKDGGIS

-440 GESEAEVFMA
+440 GESESEVFMA

-456 RTYDNGR
+456 RTYDNGK
-463 TWIET
+463 TWIES

-476 VVDIVTALDGTMY
+476 VVDLVTSLDGTMY

-495 GIFKSI
+495 GIFKST
-501 DGGKNWGFASFGIKN
+501 DGGKNWVFASFGIKN

-527 NPDTIFTTTN
+527 DADTLFTTTN
-537 GGVYKSTNAGES
+537 GGVYKSTNAGKS
-549 WKLIGGS
+549 WELIGGS
-556 DLCDDEDVGGN
+556 DLCDDEDAGGN
-567 CHYHGIIVEKE
+567 CHYHGIVVEKE

-603 NSGDTWKASDNGFV
+603 DNGESWRNSDDGFV

-625 IIDPNNN
+625 VIDPNNN
-632 NIFYATTQGA
+632 NVFYATTQGE

-666 QINNGLDS
+666 QINNGLNS
-674 LETNVLIVDP
+674 LETNVLAVDP
-684 NDSETLYLGTDDDGV
+684 NDSDVLYLGTDDDGI
-699 YKSINGGDSWKKL
+699 YKSINGGENWEKL
-712 NVSSL
+712 IPSA
-717 SKSFG
+717 SFG

-735 IYIGTVDYFRLS
+735 VYMGTVDYFRLS
-747 ENRGVLGDFGI
+747 ESRGVLGDFGV

-774 LKHLGVFSLEISEE
+774 LNHLGVFSLELSEE

-799 GVYWISLD
+799 GVYWINLD
-807 D
+807 G

>member
-1 MIKIVIMSTKFKP
+1 MIENSKK
-14 LLLLLIVFL
+14 LIVFILFL
-23 LIPACSDGET
+23 LILSGCSSDD
-33 SSPNLVEIS
+33 SSGPTLVEIS
-42 SEDDDEEESED
+42 SDEEDMDYEEEDGDEEEDSD
-53 EEFENNEEEAED
+53 EEEND
-65 EEREFEYIAPVLP
+65 DMGFTEFIPPELP
-78 VLPDP
+78 DLPDP
-83 PISSSEWNQVN
+83 VLSSSKWNQVN

-101 TSIFKSPD
+101 TSIFKSSD

-120 LSDSNLYLVDNKE
+120 LSDSNLYLVDSKT
-133 FTWELKKTI
+133 FVWELKKTI

-150 VDASNSNQI
+150 VNASNSNQI

-170 SGVFISKDGGETW
+170 SGVFVSKDGGKTW
-183 DETEVGGGQYS
+183 DEAKIDGSQYS
-194 AIAIGSQNTSTL
+194 AITIGSQNTSTL
-206 YVAGRYFPNGE
+206 YVAGRHFPNGE

-222 EGEDD
+222 EDEDD

-251 IPKGVFQEIELE
+251 IPKGVFKEIELE

-270 EDIDKVRVLYVS
+270 EDIDKVTVLYVS
-282 PSDDDLI
+282 PSDDDQI

-296 LVKSGDRGSSW
+296 LLKSNDRGSSW
-307 KTLSNTFHRSDIK
+307 ESLSDTFHRSDIK

-325 PNNPNIIYVR
+325 PNNPNIIYAR

-349 DDPDYEESVSKY
+349 DDADYEESVSKY

-372 ESWKLLDE
+372 ESWKLLEE

-407 TFVSKDAGMS
+407 TFVSKDGGIS

-440 GESEAEVFMA
+440 GESESEVFMA

-456 RTYDNGR
+456 RTYDNGK
-463 TWIET
+463 TWIES

-476 VVDIVTALDGTMY
+476 VVDLVTSLDGTMY

-495 GIFKSI
+495 GIFKST
-501 DGGKNWGFASFGIKN
+501 DGGKNWVFASFGIKN

-527 NPDTIFTTTN
+527 DADTLFTTTN
-537 GGVYKSTNAGES
+537 GGVYKSTNAGKS
-549 WKLIGGS
+549 WELIGGS
-556 DLCDDEDVGGN
+556 DLCDDEDAGGN
-567 CHYHGIIVEKE
+567 CHYHGIVVEKE

-603 NSGDTWKASDNGFV
+603 DNGESWRNSDDGFV

-625 IIDPNNN
+625 VIDPNNN
-632 NIFYATTQGA
+632 NVFYATTQGE

-666 QINNGLDS
+666 QINNGLNS
-674 LETNVLIVDP
+674 LETNVLAVDP
-684 NDSETLYLGTDDDGV
+684 NDSDVLYLGTDDDGI
-699 YKSINGGDSWKKL
+699 YKSINGGENWKKL
-712 NVSSL
+712 IPTA
-717 SKSFG
+717 SFG
-722 VGDIV
+722 VGDII
-727 VDPQNSDN
+727 VDPQNSN
-735 IYIGTVDYFRLS
+735 NVYMGTVDYFRLS
-747 ENRGVLGDFGI
+747 ESRGVLGDFGV

-774 LKHLGVFSLEISEE
+774 LNHLGVFSLELSEE

-799 GVYWISLD
+799 GVYWINLD
-807 D
+807 G

>member
-1 MIKIVIMSTKFKP
+1 MLKISNK
-14 LLLLLIVFL
+14 LIVLFL
-23 LIPACSDGET
+23 FFLVVSACS
-33 SSPNLVEIS
+33 SSDSSGPTLVEIS
-42 SEDDDEEESED
+42 SDDESED
-53 EEFENNEEEAED
+53 FEEENDDGEENNDGEENDD
-65 EEREFEYIAPVLP
+65 EVTEFIPPELP
-78 VLPDP
+78 DLPDP
-83 PISSSEWNQVN
+83 VLSSSKWNQVN

-101 TSIFKSPD
+101 TSIFKSSD

-120 LSDSNLYLVDNKE
+120 LSDSNLYLVNSKT
-133 FTWELKKTI
+133 FIWELKKTI

-150 VDASNSNQI
+150 VNASNSNQI

-170 SGVFISKDGGETW
+170 SGVFVSKDGGKTW
-183 DETEVGGGQYS
+183 DEAKIDGSQYS
-194 AIAIGSQNTSTL
+194 AITIGSQNTSTL
-206 YVAGRYFPNGE
+206 YVAGRHFPNGE

-222 EGEDD
+222 EDEDD

-251 IPKGVFQEIELE
+251 IPKGVFKEIELE

-270 EDIDKVRVLYVS
+270 EDIDKVTVLYVS
-282 PSDDDLI
+282 PSDDDQI

-296 LVKSGDRGSSW
+296 LLKSNDRGSSW
-307 KTLSNTFHRSDIK
+307 ESLSDTFHRSDIK

-325 PNNPNIIYVR
+325 PNNPNIIYAR

-349 DDPDYEESVSKY
+349 DDADYEESVSKY

-372 ESWKLLDE
+372 ESWKLLEE

-407 TFVSKDAGMS
+407 TFVSKDGGIS

-440 GESEAEVFMA
+440 GESESEVFMA

-456 RTYDNGR
+456 RTYDNGK
-463 TWIET
+463 TWIES

-476 VVDIVTALDGTMY
+476 VVDLVTSLDGTMY

-495 GIFKSI
+495 GIFKST
-501 DGGKNWGFASFGIKN
+501 DGGKNWVFASFGIKN

-527 NPDTIFTTTN
+527 DADTLFTTTN
-537 GGVYKSTNAGES
+537 GGVYKSTNAGKS
-549 WKLIGGS
+549 WELIGGS
-556 DLCDDEDVGGN
+556 DLCDDEDAGGN
-567 CHYHGIIVEKE
+567 CHYHGIVVEKE

-603 NSGDTWKASDNGFV
+603 DNGESWRNSDDGFV

-625 IIDPNNN
+625 VIDPNNN
-632 NIFYATTQGA
+632 NVFYATTQGE

-666 QINNGLDS
+666 QINNGLNS
-674 LETNVLIVDP
+674 LETNVLAVDP
-684 NDSETLYLGTDDDGV
+684 NDSDVLYLGTDDDGI
-699 YKSINGGDSWKKL
+699 YKSINGGENWKKL
-712 NVSSL
+712 IPTA
-717 SKSFG
+717 SFG
-722 VGDIV
+722 VGDII
-727 VDPQNSDN
+727 VDPQNSN
-735 IYIGTVDYFRLS
+735 NVYMGTVDYFRLS
-747 ENRGVLGDFGI
+747 ESRGVLGDFGV

-774 LKHLGVFSLEISEE
+774 LNHLGVFSLELSEE

-799 GVYWISLD
+799 GVYWINLD
-807 D
+807 G

>member
-1 MIKIVIMSTKFKP
+1 MIENSKK
-14 LLLLLIVFL
+14 LIVFILFL
-23 LIPACSDGET
+23 LILSGCSSDD
-33 SSPNLVEIS
+33 SSGPTLVEIS
-42 SEDDDEEESED
+42 SDEEDVDYEEEDGDEEEDSD
-53 EEFENNEEEAED
+53 EEEND
-65 EEREFEYIAPVLP
+65 DMDITEFIPPELP
-78 VLPDP
+78 DLPDP
-83 PISSSEWNQVN
+83 VLSSSKWNQVN

-101 TSIFKSPD
+101 TSIFKSSD

-120 LSDSNLYLVDNKE
+120 LSDSNLYLVDSKT
-133 FTWELKKTI
+133 FVWELKKTI

-150 VDASNSNQI
+150 VNASNSNQI

-170 SGVFISKDGGETW
+170 SGVFVSKDGGKTW
-183 DETEVGGGQYS
+183 DEAKIDGSQYS
-194 AIAIGSQNTSTL
+194 AITIGSQNTSTL
-206 YVAGRYFPNGE
+206 YVAGRHFPNGE

-222 EGEDD
+222 EDEDD

-251 IPKGVFQEIELE
+251 IPKGVFKEIELE

-270 EDIDKVRVLYVS
+270 EDIDKVTVLYVS
-282 PSDDDLI
+282 PSDDDRI

-296 LVKSGDRGSSW
+296 LLKSNDRGSSW
-307 KTLSNTFHRSDIK
+307 ESLSDTFHRSDIK

-325 PNNPNIIYVR
+325 PNNPNIIYAR

-349 DDPDYEESVSKY
+349 DDADYEESVSKY

-372 ESWKLLDE
+372 ESWKLLEE

-407 TFVSKDAGMS
+407 TFVSKDGGIS

-440 GESEAEVFMA
+440 GESESEVFMA

-456 RTYDNGR
+456 RTYDNGK
-463 TWIET
+463 TWIES

-476 VVDIVTALDGTMY
+476 VVDLVTSLDGTMY

-495 GIFKSI
+495 GIFKST
-501 DGGKNWGFASFGIKN
+501 DGGKNWVFASFGIKN

-527 NPDTIFTTTN
+527 DADTLFTTTN
-537 GGVYKSTNAGES
+537 GGVYKSTNAGKS
-549 WKLIGGS
+549 WELIGGS
-556 DLCDDEDVGGN
+556 DLCDDEDAGGN
-567 CHYHGIIVEKE
+567 CHYHGIVVEKE

-603 NSGDTWKASDNGFV
+603 DNGESWRNSDDGFV

-625 IIDPNNN
+625 VIDPNNN
-632 NIFYATTQGA
+632 NVFYATTQGE

-666 QINNGLDS
+666 QINNGLNS
-674 LETNVLIVDP
+674 LETNVLAVDP
-684 NDSETLYLGTDDDGV
+684 NDSDVLYLGTDDDGI
-699 YKSINGGDSWKKL
+699 YKSINGGENWKKL
-712 NVSSL
+712 IPTA
-717 SKSFG
+717 SFG
-722 VGDIV
+722 VGDII
-727 VDPQNSDN
+727 VDPQNSN
-735 IYIGTVDYFRLS
+735 NVYMGTVDYFRLS
-747 ENRGVLGDFGI
+747 ESRGVLGDFGV

-774 LKHLGVFSLEISEE
+774 LNHLGVFSLELSEE

-799 GVYWISLD
+799 GVYWINLD
-807 D
+807 G

>member
-1 MIKIVIMSTKFKP
+1 MIENSKK
-14 LLLLLIVFL
+14 LIVFILFL
-23 LIPACSDGET
+23 LILSGCSSDD
-33 SSPNLVEIS
+33 SSGPTLVEIS
-42 SEDDDEEESED
+42 SDEEDVDYEEEHSDEEEDSD
-53 EEFENNEEEAED
+53 EEEND
-65 EEREFEYIAPVLP
+65 DMDITEFIPPELP
-78 VLPDP
+78 DLPDP
-83 PISSSEWNQVN
+83 VLSSSKWNQVN

-101 TSIFKSPD
+101 TSIFKSSD

-120 LSDSNLYLVDNKE
+120 LSDSNLYLVDSKT
-133 FTWELKKTI
+133 FVWELKKTI

-150 VDASNSNQI
+150 VNASNSNQI

-170 SGVFISKDGGETW
+170 SGVFVSKDGGKTW
-183 DETEVGGGQYS
+183 DEAKIDGSQYS
-194 AIAIGSQNTSTL
+194 AITIGSQNTSTL
-206 YVAGRYFPNGE
+206 YVAGRHFPNGE

-222 EGEDD
+222 EDEDD

-251 IPKGVFQEIELE
+251 IPKGVFKEIELE

-270 EDIDKVRVLYVS
+270 EDIDKVTVLYVS
-282 PSDDDLI
+282 PSDDDRI

-296 LVKSGDRGSSW
+296 LLKSNDRGSSW
-307 KTLSNTFHRSDIK
+307 ESLSDTFHRSDIK

-325 PNNPNIIYVR
+325 PNNPNIIYAR

-349 DDPDYEESVSKY
+349 DDADYEESVSKY

-372 ESWKLLDE
+372 ESWKLLEE

-407 TFVSKDAGMS
+407 TFVSKDGGIS

-440 GESEAEVFMA
+440 GESESEVFMA

-456 RTYDNGR
+456 RTYDNGK
-463 TWIET
+463 TWIES

-476 VVDIVTALDGTMY
+476 VVDLVTSLDGTMY

-495 GIFKSI
+495 GIFKST
-501 DGGKNWGFASFGIKN
+501 DGGKNWVFASFGIKN

-527 NPDTIFTTTN
+527 DADTLFTTTN
-537 GGVYKSTNAGES
+537 GGVYKSTNAAES
-549 WKLIGGS
+549 WELIGGS
-556 DLCDDEDVGGN
+556 DLCDDEDAGGN
-567 CHYHGIIVEKE
+567 CHYHGIVVEKE

-603 NSGDTWKASDNGFV
+603 DNGESWRNSDDGFV

-625 IIDPNNN
+625 VIDPNNN
-632 NIFYATTQGA
+632 NVFYATTQGE

-666 QINNGLDS
+666 QINNGLNS
-674 LETNVLIVDP
+674 LETNVLAVDP
-684 NDSETLYLGTDDDGV
+684 NDSDVLYLGTDDDGI
-699 YKSINGGDSWKKL
+699 YKSINGGENWKKL
-712 NVSSL
+712 IPTA
-717 SKSFG
+717 SFG
-722 VGDIV
+722 VGDII
-727 VDPQNSDN
+727 VDPQDSNN
-735 IYIGTVDYFRLS
+735 VYMGTVDYFRLS
-747 ENRGVLGDFGI
+747 ESRGVLGDFGV

-774 LKHLGVFSLEISEE
+774 LNHLGVFSLELSEE

-799 GVYWISLD
+799 GVYWINLD
-807 D
+807 G

>member
-1 MIKIVIMSTKFKP
+1 MIENSKK
-14 LLLLLIVFL
+14 LIVFILFL
-23 LIPACSDGET
+23 LILSGCSSDD
-33 SSPNLVEIS
+33 SSGPTLVEIS
-42 SEDDDEEESED
+42 SDEEDVDYEEEDGDEEKDSDEEEND
-53 EEFENNEEEAED
+53 DMDITEFIPPE
-65 EEREFEYIAPVLP
+65 LP
-78 VLPDP
+78 DLPDP
-83 PISSSEWNQVN
+83 VLSSSKWNQVN

-101 TSIFKSPD
+101 TSIFKSSD

-120 LSDSNLYLVDNKE
+120 LSDSNLYLVDSKT
-133 FTWELKKTI
+133 FVWELKKTI

-150 VDASNSNQI
+150 VNASNSNQI

-170 SGVFISKDGGETW
+170 SGVFVSKDGGKTW
-183 DETEVGGGQYS
+183 DEAKIDGSQYS
-194 AIAIGSQNTSTL
+194 AITIGSQNTSTL
-206 YVAGRYFPNGE
+206 YVAGRHFPNGE

-222 EGEDD
+222 EDEDD

-251 IPKGVFQEIELE
+251 IPKGVFKEIELE

-270 EDIDKVRVLYVS
+270 EDIDKVTVLYVS
-282 PSDDDLI
+282 PSDDDRI

-296 LVKSGDRGSSW
+296 LLKSNNRGSSW
-307 KTLSNTFHRSDIK
+307 ESLSDTFHRSDIK

-325 PNNPNIIYVR
+325 PNNPNIIYAR

-349 DDPDYEESVSKY
+349 DDADYEESVSKY

-372 ESWKLLDE
+372 ESWKLLEE

-407 TFVSKDAGMS
+407 TFVSKDGGIS

-440 GESEAEVFMA
+440 GESESEVFMA

-456 RTYDNGR
+456 RTYDNGK
-463 TWIET
+463 TWIES

-476 VVDIVTALDGTMY
+476 VVDLVTSLDGTMY

-495 GIFKSI
+495 GIFKST
-501 DGGKNWGFASFGIKN
+501 DGGKNWVFASFGIKN

-527 NPDTIFTTTN
+527 DADTLFTTTN
-537 GGVYKSTNAGES
+537 GGVYKSTNAGKS
-549 WKLIGGS
+549 WELIGGS
-556 DLCDDEDVGGN
+556 DLCDDEDAGGN
-567 CHYHGIIVEKE
+567 CHYHGIVVEKE

-603 NSGDTWKASDNGFV
+603 DNGESWRNSDDGFV

-625 IIDPNNN
+625 VIDPNNN
-632 NIFYATTQGA
+632 NVFYATTQGE

-666 QINNGLDS
+666 QINNGLNS
-674 LETNVLIVDP
+674 LETNVLAVDP
-684 NDSETLYLGTDDDGV
+684 NDSDVLYLGTDDDGI
-699 YKSINGGDSWKKL
+699 YKSINGGENWKKL
-712 NVSSL
+712 IPTA
-717 SKSFG
+717 SFG
-722 VGDIV
+722 VGDII
-727 VDPQNSDN
+727 VDPQNSN
-735 IYIGTVDYFRLS
+735 NVYMGTVDYFRLS
-747 ENRGVLGDFGI
+747 ESRGVLGDFGV

-774 LKHLGVFSLEISEE
+774 LNHLGVFSLELSEE

-799 GVYWISLD
+799 GVYWINLD
-807 D
+807 G

>member
-1 MIKIVIMSTKFKP
+1 MIENSKK
-14 LLLLLIVFL
+14 LIVFILFL
-23 LIPACSDGET
+23 LTISACSGDD
-33 SSPNLVEIS
+33 SSGPSLVEIS
-42 SEDDDEEESED
+42 SDTEDVDYEEEDGDDQEDSDEEENND
-53 EEFENNEEEAED
+53 IDITEFIPPE
-65 EEREFEYIAPVLP
+65 LP
-78 VLPDP
+78 DLPDP
-83 PISSSEWNQVN
+83 VLSSSKWNQVN

-101 TSIFKSPD
+101 TSIFKSSD

-120 LSDSNLYLVDNKE
+120 LSDSNLYLVNSKT
-133 FTWELKKTI
+133 FIWELKKTI

-150 VDASNSNQI
+150 VNASNSNQI

-170 SGVFISKDGGETW
+170 SGVFVSKDGGKTW
-183 DETEVGGGQYS
+183 DEAKIDGSQYS

-206 YVAGRYFPNGE
+206 YVAGRHFPNGE

-222 EGEDD
+222 EDEDD

-251 IPKGVFQEIELE
+251 IPKGVFKEIELE

-270 EDIDKVRVLYVS
+270 EDIDKVTVLYVS
-282 PSDDDLI
+282 PSDDDQI

-296 LVKSGDRGSSW
+296 LLKSNDRGSSW
-307 KTLSNTFHRSDIK
+307 ESLSDTFHRSDIK

-325 PNNPNIIYVR
+325 PNNPNIIYAR

-349 DDPDYEESVSKY
+349 DDADYEESVSKY

-372 ESWKLLDE
+372 ESWKLLEE

-407 TFVSKDAGMS
+407 TFVSKDGGIS

-440 GESEAEVFMA
+440 GESESEVFMA

-456 RTYDNGR
+456 RTYDNGK
-463 TWIET
+463 TWIES

-476 VVDIVTALDGTMY
+476 VVDLVTSLDGTMY

-495 GIFKSI
+495 GIFKST
-501 DGGKNWGFASFGIKN
+501 DGGKNWVFASFGIKN

-527 NPDTIFTTTN
+527 DADTLFTTTN
-537 GGVYKSTNAGES
+537 GGVYKSTNAGKS
-549 WKLIGGS
+549 WELIGGS
-556 DLCDDEDVGGN
+556 DLCDDEDAGGN
-567 CHYHGIIVEKE
+567 CHYHGIVVEKE

-603 NSGDTWKASDNGFV
+603 DNGESWRNSDDGFV

-625 IIDPNNN
+625 VIDPNNN
-632 NIFYATTQGA
+632 NIFYATTQGE

-666 QINNGLDS
+666 QINNGLNS
-674 LETNVLIVDP
+674 LETNVLAVDP
-684 NDSETLYLGTDDDGV
+684 NDSDVLYLGTDDDGI
-699 YKSINGGDSWKKL
+699 YKSINGGENWKKL
-712 NVSSL
+712 IPTA
-717 SKSFG
+717 SFG
-722 VGDIV
+722 VGDII
-727 VDPQNSDN
+727 VDPQNSN
-735 IYIGTVDYFRLS
+735 NVYMGTVDYFRLS
-747 ENRGVLGDFGI
+747 ESRGVLGDFGV

-774 LKHLGVFSLEISEE
+774 LNHLGVFSLELSEE

-799 GVYWISLD
+799 GVYWINLD
-807 D
+807 G

>member
-1 MIKIVIMSTKFKP
+1 MIENSKK
-14 LLLLLIVFL
+14 LIVFILFL
-23 LIPACSDGET
+23 LILSGCSNDD
-33 SSPNLVEIS
+33 SSGPTLVEIS
-42 SEDDDEEESED
+42 SDEEDMDYEEEDGDEEEDSD
-53 EEFENNEEEAED
+53 EEEND
-65 EEREFEYIAPVLP
+65 DMDITEFIPPELP
-78 VLPDP
+78 DLPDP
-83 PISSSEWNQVN
+83 VLSSSKWNQVN

-101 TSIFKSPD
+101 TSIFKSSD

-120 LSDSNLYLVDNKE
+120 LSDSNLYLVDSKT
-133 FTWELKKTI
+133 FVWELKKTI

-150 VDASNSNQI
+150 VNASNSNQI

-170 SGVFISKDGGETW
+170 SGVFVSKDGGKTW
-183 DETEVGGGQYS
+183 DEAKIDGSQYS
-194 AIAIGSQNTSTL
+194 AITIGSQNTSTL
-206 YVAGRYFPNGE
+206 YVAGRHFPNGE

-222 EGEDD
+222 EDEDD

-251 IPKGVFQEIELE
+251 IPKGVFKEIELE

-270 EDIDKVRVLYVS
+270 EDIDKVTVLYVS
-282 PSDDDLI
+282 PSDDDQI

-296 LVKSGDRGSSW
+296 LLKSNDRGSSW
-307 KTLSNTFHRSDIK
+307 ESLSDTFHRSDIK

-325 PNNPNIIYVR
+325 PNNPNIIYAR

-349 DDPDYEESVSKY
+349 DDADYEESVSKY

-372 ESWKLLDE
+372 ESWKLLEE

-407 TFVSKDAGMS
+407 TFVSKDGGIS

-440 GESEAEVFMA
+440 GESESEVFMA

-456 RTYDNGR
+456 RTYDNGK
-463 TWIET
+463 TWIES

-476 VVDIVTALDGTMY
+476 VVDLVTSLDGTMY

-495 GIFKSI
+495 GIFKST
-501 DGGKNWGFASFGIKN
+501 DGGKNWVFASFGIKN

-527 NPDTIFTTTN
+527 DADTLFTTTN
-537 GGVYKSTNAGES
+537 GGVYKSTNAGKS
-549 WKLIGGS
+549 WELIGGS
-556 DLCDDEDVGGN
+556 DLCDDEDAGGN
-567 CHYHGIIVEKE
+567 CHYHGIVVEKE

-603 NSGDTWKASDNGFV
+603 DNGESWRNSDDGFV

-625 IIDPNNN
+625 VIDPNNN
-632 NIFYATTQGA
+632 NIFYATTQGE

-666 QINNGLDS
+666 QINNGLNS
-674 LETNVLIVDP
+674 LETNVLAVDP
-684 NDSETLYLGTDDDGV
+684 NDSDVLYLGTDDDGI
-699 YKSINGGDSWKKL
+699 YKSINGGENWKKL
-712 NVSSL
+712 IPTA
-717 SKSFG
+717 SFG
-722 VGDIV
+722 VGDII
-727 VDPQNSDN
+727 VDPQNSN
-735 IYIGTVDYFRLS
+735 NVYMGTVDYFRLS
-747 ENRGVLGDFGI
+747 ESRGVLGDFGV

-774 LKHLGVFSLEISEE
+774 LNHLGVFSLELSEE

-799 GVYWISLD
+799 GVYWINLD
-807 D
+807 G

>member
-1 MIKIVIMSTKFKP
+1 MIENSKK
-14 LLLLLIVFL
+14 LIVFILFL
-23 LIPACSDGET
+23 LILSGCSSDD
-33 SSPNLVEIS
+33 SSGPTLVEIS
-42 SEDDDEEESED
+42 SDEEDVDYEEEDSDEEEDND
-53 EEFENNEEEAED
+53 EEEND
-65 EEREFEYIAPVLP
+65 DIDITEFIPPELP
-78 VLPDP
+78 DLPDP
-83 PISSSEWNQVN
+83 VLSSSKWNQVN

-101 TSIFKSPD
+101 TSIFKSSD

-120 LSDSNLYLVDNKE
+120 LSDSNLYLVDSKT
-133 FTWELKKTI
+133 FVWELKKTI

-150 VDASNSNQI
+150 VNASNSNQI

-170 SGVFISKDGGETW
+170 SGVFVSKDGGKTW
-183 DETEVGGGQYS
+183 DEAKIDGSQYS
-194 AIAIGSQNTSTL
+194 AITIGSQNTSTL
-206 YVAGRYFPNGE
+206 YVAGRHFPNGE

-222 EGEDD
+222 EDEDD

-251 IPKGVFQEIELE
+251 IPKGVFKEIELE

-270 EDIDKVRVLYVS
+270 EDIDKVTVLYVS
-282 PSDDDLI
+282 PSDDDQI

-296 LVKSGDRGSSW
+296 LLKSNNRGSSW
-307 KTLSNTFHRSDIK
+307 ESLSDTFHRSDIK

-325 PNNPNIIYVR
+325 PKNPNIIYAR

-349 DDPDYEESVSKY
+349 DDADYEESVSKY

-372 ESWKLLDE
+372 ESWKLLEE

-407 TFVSKDAGMS
+407 TFVSKDGGIS

-440 GESEAEVFMA
+440 GESESEVFMA

-456 RTYDNGR
+456 RTYDNGK
-463 TWIET
+463 TWIES

-476 VVDIVTALDGTMY
+476 VVDLVTSLDGTMY

-495 GIFKSI
+495 GIFKST
-501 DGGKNWGFASFGIKN
+501 DGGKNWVFASFGIKN

-527 NPDTIFTTTN
+527 DADTLFTTTN
-537 GGVYKSTNAGES
+537 GGVYKSTNAGKS
-549 WKLIGGS
+549 WELIGGS
-556 DLCDDEDVGGN
+556 DLCDDEDAGGN
-567 CHYHGIIVEKE
+567 CHYHGIVVEKE

-603 NSGDTWKASDNGFV
+603 DNGESWRNSDDGFV

-625 IIDPNNN
+625 VIDPNNN
-632 NIFYATTQGA
+632 NVFYATTQGE

-666 QINNGLDS
+666 QINNGLNS
-674 LETNVLIVDP
+674 LETNVLAVDP
-684 NDSETLYLGTDDDGV
+684 NDSDVLYLGTDDDGI
-699 YKSINGGDSWKKL
+699 YKSINGGENWKKL
-712 NVSSL
+712 IPTA
-717 SKSFG
+717 SFG
-722 VGDIV
+722 VGDII
-727 VDPQNSDN
+727 VDPQNSN
-735 IYIGTVDYFRLS
+735 NVYMGTVDYFRLS
-747 ENRGVLGDFGI
+747 ESRGVLGDFGV

-774 LKHLGVFSLEISEE
+774 LNHLGVFSLELSEE

-799 GVYWISLD
+799 GVYWINLD
-807 D
+807 G